1 MYEFLSFE
9 ESLERKK
16 IRGRVLNTLEFNKI
30 REAVTSK
37 ARTQYGREL
46 CADMAPCCDAD
57 YVASELSCARQAMD
71 HVMRF
76 GMIPLSGMRDLREAL
91 VYARADGTLTCG
103 QLLEVASF
111 LRASGEIRKS
121 LTKARS
127 AGSPFIDDTEPDI
140 CSYIDKLETCDK
152 LLEKIEASILGQ
164 DEVSDKASRELS
176 SIRRERKNIASGIR
190 SLLDRVISSHADMLQ
205 ESIVTL
211 REGRYCIPVK
221 ADFNGR
227 IEGIVHGASSS
238 GQTLF
243 IEPMSVVDAN
253 NKIAELTFA
262 EQAEIQRILK
272 SFTNEVVEIGGLIEN
287 NTAIASRLD
296 LIFAKGE
303 YGVENDSFCAELNTE
318 GRIRLK
324 GARHPLIP
332 RDSVVPV
339 DISIGEGYDALIVTG
354 PNTGGK
360 TVSLKTC
367 GLLVLMTMAGLP
379 VPAESGSEVCVFD
392 RVLADI
398 GDEQSIEESLSTF
411 SSHMS
416 NIVFI
421 LKNIRGKSLVLLD
434 ELGSGTDPAEGA
446 ALAISIIEELRKKN
460 CIVMSTTHYR
470 ELKGYAETTEGVMNA
485 SCEFDTETLAPTYK
499 LITGRPGSSNAFV
512 ISSKLGL
519 ARHILDNAKARMSID
534 ELQYEELLAR
544 AEVESKRA
552 QTLAEENNRLNVE
565 LKAEK
570 ARLEEENA
578 KLKQSKTK
586 ILNDM
591 RNEQKKLLQEQE
603 KELGEELRELRR
615 RSRDMDRAE
624 RERELDKLRRKIRAG
639 LDDLEAEDEEAV
651 DSVALSGEP
660 VKEVI
665 KGECYYVPSLGQTG
679 IAESE
684 LSKSGTVNILCGSMK
699 IAVRKNQLMMPTKV
713 QRDEFMRTRNG
724 KAASK
729 AKGRTAAKSG
739 AEDIS
744 KVKFNSASSTA
755 SEIMLIGMTTAEAE
769 SSLYR
774 YLEDCVLAGI
784 KEARIVHGK
793 GTGALRACVH
803 DILIKDD
810 RVDSFRAGAQ
820 GEGDAGVTIVKF
832 R

>member
-1 MYEFLSFE
+1 MYEFMSFD

-16 IRGRVLNTLEFNKI
+16 IRGRVLKTLEFNKI
-30 REAVTSK
+30 RDSVAAK
-37 ARTQYGREL
+37 ARTSYGREL
-46 CADMAPCCDAD
+46 CNDMVPCCDID
-57 YVASELSCARQAMD
+57 YVTSELSCARQAMD
-71 HVMRF
+71 HIMRF
-76 GMIPLSGMRDLREAL
+76 GMLPLGGLRDLREAIL
-91 VYARADGTLTCG
+91 YAKADGTLTCG

-111 LRASGEIRKS
+111 LRASGEVKKAID
-121 LTKARS
+121 KARS
-127 AGSPFIDDTEPDI
+127 AGSPLVDETEPDV
-140 CSYIDKLETCDK
+140 CAYVDKLETSDK
-152 LLEKIEASILGQ
+152 LLEKIDSSILGQ
-164 DEVSDKASRELS
+164 DEVSDRASNELA

-190 SLLDRVISSHADMLQ
+190 SLLDRVISNHADMLQ
-205 ESIVTL
+205 EGIVTL

-227 IEGIVHGASSS
+227 IEGIVHGASAS

-243 IEPMSVVDAN
+243 IEPMSVVEAN

-272 SFTNEVVEIGGLIEN
+272 SFTNEVVSISPLLQN
-287 NTAIASRLD
+287 NMEIASRLD
-296 LIFAKGE
+296 YIFAKAE
-303 YGVENDSFCAELNTE
+303 YGVENNSFCPSLNCD
-318 GRIRLK
+318 GRIDLK

-332 RDSVVPV
+332 KESVVPV
-339 DISIGEGYDALIVTG
+339 DIRIGDGYDALIVTG

-367 GLLVLMTMAGLP
+367 GLLVMMTMAGLP
-379 VPAESGSEVCVFD
+379 IPTESGSEVCVFD

-411 SSHMS
+411 SAHMS

-446 ALAISIIEELRKKN
+446 ALAISIIEELRRKN

-519 ARHILDNAKARMSID
+519 SKNILDNAKARMSTD
-534 ELQYEELLAR
+534 EIRYEELLA
-544 AEVESKRA
+544 K
-552 QTLAEENNRLNVE
+552 AEENSKKAEMLVQENDRLNIE

-591 RNEQKKLLQEQE
+591 RAEQKKLLQDQE
-603 KELGEELRELRR
+603 RELSDELRELRR
-615 RSRDMDRAE
+615 RSKDMDRAE
-624 RERELDKLRRKIRAG
+624 REKELDKIRRKLRAG
-639 LDDLEAEDEEAV
+639 INDLEADDDEAIE
-651 DSVALSGEP
+651 SVALSGEP

-665 KGECYYVPSLGQTG
+665 KGECYYVPSLDQIGV
-679 IAESE
+679 AESD
-684 LSKSGTVNILCGSMK
+684 LSKSGSVNIVCGSMK
-699 IAVRKNQLMMPTKV
+699 IAVKKNQLMMPTKA
-713 QRDEFMRTRNG
+713 QRDEFLRGRNKG
-724 KAASK
+724 SQ
-729 AKGRTAAKSG
+729 KGRLIRPKSSS
-739 AEDIS
+739 EDMG
-744 KVKFNSASSTA
+744 KVRFNAASSTR
-755 SEIMLIGMTTAEAE
+755 SEVMLIGMTTAEAE
-769 SSLYR
+769 SRLGK

-793 GTGALRACVH
+793 GTGALRSCVQ
-803 DILIKDD
+803 DMLIKDD
-810 RVDSFRAGAQ
+810 RVESFRAGEQ

>member
-1 MYEFLSFE
+1 MYEFISFE

-16 IRGRVLNTLEFNKI
+16 IRGRVLKTLEFNKI
-30 REAVTSK
+30 RDYVTDK
-37 ARTQYGREL
+37 ARTTYGREL
-46 CADMAPCCDAD
+46 CMDMAPCCDMD
-57 YVASELSCARQAMD
+57 YVTRELSCTRQAMD
-71 HVMRF
+71 HIMRF

-91 VYARADGTLTCG
+91 TYAKAEGTLTCG

-111 LRASGEIRKS
+111 LRTSEELRKVVS
-121 LTKARS
+121 KARS
-127 AGSPFIDDTEPDI
+127 AGSPFVDETEPDI
-140 CSYIDKLETCDK
+140 CAYIDGIETCTA
-152 LLEKIEASILGQ
+152 LLEKIDAAILGQ

-176 SIRRERKNIASGIR
+176 SIRRERKNVAGGIR
-190 SLLDRVISSHADMLQ
+190 SLLDRVISNHADMLQ

-253 NKIAELTFA
+253 NKIAELNFA

-272 SFTNEVVEIGGLIEN
+272 SFTNEVVSISALLEN
-287 NTAIASRLD
+287 NMRIASRLD
-296 LIFAKGE
+296 YIFAKAE
-303 YGVENDSFCAELNTE
+303 YGVENKSFCPVLNLD
-318 GRIRLK
+318 GRIDLK

-332 RDSVVPV
+332 SDSVVPV
-339 DISIGEGYDALIVTG
+339 DIRIGDEYDSLVVTG

-379 VPAESGSEVCVFD
+379 IPTDSGSEVCVFD

-411 SSHMS
+411 SAHMS

-460 CIVMSTTHYR
+460 CIVMATTHYR
-470 ELKGYAETTEGVMNA
+470 ELKGFAETTEGVMNA

-519 ARHILDNAKARMSID
+519 AKNILDNAKARMSTD
-534 ELQYEELLAR
+534 ELQYEALLAK
-544 AEVESKRA
+544 AEEEAKRA
-552 QTLAEENNRLNVE
+552 SSLAEENDRLNIE
-565 LKAEK
+565 LRNEK

-591 RNEQKKLLQEQE
+591 RAEQKRILEE
-603 KELGEELRELRR
+603 REAEVAEELRELRR
-615 RSRDMDRAE
+615 RSKAMDRAE
-624 RERELDKLRRKIRAG
+624 REKELDKIRRKLRAG
-639 LDDLEAEDEEAV
+639 ISDLEEDDDEAV
-651 DSVALSGEP
+651 ASVALSGEP
-660 VKEVI
+660 VKEVV

-679 IAESE
+679 IAESD
-684 LSKSGTVNILCGSMK
+684 LSKSGTVNIVCGSMK
-699 IAVRKNQLMMPTKV
+699 IAVKKSQLMMPTKA
-713 QRDEFMRTRNG
+713 QRDEFMRTKNG
-724 KAASK
+724 RAASK
-729 AKGRTAAKSG
+729 ARGVQNKNKS
-739 AEDIS
+739 EDMG
-744 KVKFNSASSTA
+744 KVRFSAASSTKA
-755 SEIMLIGMTTAEAE
+755 ELMLIGLTTAEAE
-769 SSLYR
+769 SKLYK

-784 KEARIVHGK
+784 REARIVHGK
-793 GTGALRACVH
+793 GTGALRACVQ

-810 RVDSFRAGAQ
+810 RVESFRAGAQ

>member
-1 MYEFLSFE
+1 MYEFMSFD

-16 IRGRVLNTLEFNKI
+16 IRGRVLKTLEFNKI
-30 REAVTSK
+30 RDSVAAK
-37 ARTQYGREL
+37 ARTSYGREL
-46 CADMAPCCDAD
+46 CNDMVPCCDID
-57 YVASELSCARQAMD
+57 YVTSELSCARQAMD
-71 HVMRF
+71 HIMRF
-76 GMIPLSGMRDLREAL
+76 GMLPLGGLRDLREAIL
-91 VYARADGTLTCG
+91 YAKADGTLTCG

-111 LRASGEIRKS
+111 LRASGEVKKAID
-121 LTKARS
+121 KARS
-127 AGSPFIDDTEPDI
+127 AGSPLVDETEPDV
-140 CSYIDKLETCDK
+140 CAYVDKLETSDK
-152 LLEKIEASILGQ
+152 LLEKIDSSILGQ
-164 DEVSDKASRELS
+164 DEVSDRASRELA

-190 SLLDRVISSHADMLQ
+190 SLLDRVISNHADMLQ
-205 ESIVTL
+205 EGIVTL

-227 IEGIVHGASSS
+227 IEGIVHGASAS

-243 IEPMSVVDAN
+243 IEPMSVVEAN

-272 SFTNEVVEIGGLIEN
+272 SFTNEVVSISPLLQN
-287 NTAIASRLD
+287 NMEIASRLD
-296 LIFAKGE
+296 YIFAKAE
-303 YGVENDSFCAELNTE
+303 YGVENNSFCPSLNCD
-318 GRIRLK
+318 GRIDLK

-332 RDSVVPV
+332 KESVVPV
-339 DISIGEGYDALIVTG
+339 DIRIGDGYDALIVTG

-367 GLLVLMTMAGLP
+367 GLLVMMTMAGLP
-379 VPAESGSEVCVFD
+379 IPTESGSEVCVFD

-411 SSHMS
+411 SAHMS

-446 ALAISIIEELRKKN
+446 ALAISIIEELRRKN

-519 ARHILDNAKARMSID
+519 SKNILDNAKARMSTD
-534 ELQYEELLAR
+534 EIRYEELLA
-544 AEVESKRA
+544 K
-552 QTLAEENNRLNVE
+552 AEENSKKAEMLVQENDRLNIE

-591 RNEQKKLLQEQE
+591 RAEQKKLLQDQE
-603 KELGEELRELRR
+603 RELSDELRELRR
-615 RSRDMDRAE
+615 RSKDMDRAE
-624 RERELDKLRRKIRAG
+624 REKEFDKIRRKLRAG
-639 LDDLEAEDEEAV
+639 INDLEADDEAIE
-651 DSVALSGEP
+651 SVALSGEP

-665 KGECYYVPSLGQTG
+665 KGECYYVPSLDQIGV
-679 IAESE
+679 AESD
-684 LSKSGTVNILCGSMK
+684 LSKSGSVNIVCGSMK
-699 IAVRKNQLMMPTKV
+699 IAVKKNQLMMPTKA
-713 QRDEFMRTRNG
+713 QRDEFLRGRNKG
-724 KAASK
+724 SQ
-729 AKGRTAAKSG
+729 KGRLIRPKSSS
-739 AEDIS
+739 EDMG
-744 KVKFNSASSTA
+744 KVRFNAASSTR
-755 SEIMLIGMTTAEAE
+755 SEVMLIGMTTAEAE
-769 SSLYR
+769 SRLGK

-793 GTGALRACVH
+793 GTGALRSCVQ
-803 DILIKDD
+803 DMLIKDD
-810 RVDSFRAGAQ
+810 RVESFRAGEQ

>member
-1 MYEFLSFE
+1 
-9 ESLERKK
+9 
-16 IRGRVLNTLEFNKI
+16 
-30 REAVTSK
+30 
-37 ARTQYGREL
+37 
-46 CADMAPCCDAD
+46 
-57 YVASELSCARQAMD
+57 
-71 HVMRF
+71 
-76 GMIPLSGMRDLREAL
+76 
-91 VYARADGTLTCG
+91 
-103 QLLEVASF
+103 
-111 LRASGEIRKS
+111 
-121 LTKARS
+121 
-127 AGSPFIDDTEPDI
+127 
-140 CSYIDKLETCDK
+140 
-152 LLEKIEASILGQ
+152 LEKIDSSILGQ
-164 DEVSDKASRELS
+164 DEVSDRASKELA

-190 SLLDRVISSHADMLQ
+190 SLLDRVISNHADMLQ
-205 ESIVTL
+205 EGIVTL

-227 IEGIVHGASSS
+227 IEGIVHGASAS

-243 IEPMSVVDAN
+243 IEPMSVVEAN

-272 SFTNEVVEIGGLIEN
+272 SFTNEVVSISPLLQN
-287 NTAIASRLD
+287 NMEIASRLD
-296 LIFAKGE
+296 YIFAKAE
-303 YGVENDSFCAELNTE
+303 YGVENNSFCPSLNCD
-318 GRIRLK
+318 GRIDLK

-332 RDSVVPV
+332 KESVVPV
-339 DISIGEGYDALIVTG
+339 DIRIGDGYDALVVTG

-367 GLLVLMTMAGLP
+367 GLLVMMTMAGLP
-379 VPAESGSEVCVFD
+379 IPTESGSEVCVFD

-411 SSHMS
+411 SAHMS

-446 ALAISIIEELRKKN
+446 ALAISIIEELRRKN

-519 ARHILDNAKARMSID
+519 SKNILDNAKARMSTD
-534 ELQYEELLAR
+534 EIRYEELLA
-544 AEVESKRA
+544 K
-552 QTLAEENNRLNVE
+552 AEENSKKAEMLVQENDRLNIE

-591 RNEQKKLLQEQE
+591 RAEQKKLLQDQE
-603 KELGEELRELRR
+603 RELSDELRELRR
-615 RSRDMDRAE
+615 RSKDMDRAE
-624 RERELDKLRRKIRAG
+624 REKELDKIRRKLRAG
-639 LDDLEAEDEEAV
+639 INDLEADDDEAIE
-651 DSVALSGEP
+651 SVALSGEP

-665 KGECYYVPSLGQTG
+665 KGECYYVPSLDQIGV
-679 IAESE
+679 AESD
-684 LSKSGTVNILCGSMK
+684 LSKSGSVNIVCGSMK
-699 IAVRKNQLMMPTKV
+699 IAVKKNQLMMPTKA
-713 QRDEFMRTRNG
+713 QRDEFLRGRNKG
-724 KAASK
+724 SQ
-729 AKGRTAAKSG
+729 KGRLIRPKISS
-739 AEDIS
+739 EDMG
-744 KVKFNSASSTA
+744 KVRFNAASSTR
-755 SEIMLIGMTTAEAE
+755 SEVMLIGMTTAEAE
-769 SSLYR
+769 SRLGK

-793 GTGALRACVH
+793 GTGALRSCVQ
-803 DILIKDD
+803 DMLIKDD
-810 RVDSFRAGAQ
+810 RVESFRAGEQ

>member
-9 ESLERKK
+9 ESLEKKK

-30 REAVTSK
+30 RDSVAAK
-37 ARTQYGREL
+37 ARTPYGREL
-46 CADMAPCCDAD
+46 CEDMAPCCDVD
-57 YVASELSCARQAMD
+57 YVTRELSYTRQAMD
-71 HVMRF
+71 HILRF
-76 GMIPLSGMRDLREAL
+76 GMLPLGGFRDLRQNL
-91 VYARADGTLTCG
+91 IYAKADGTLTCG

-111 LRASGEIRKS
+111 LRASGELKKS
-121 LTKARS
+121 VSKARS
-127 AGSPFIDDTEPDI
+127 AGSPMVDETEPDI
-140 CSYIDKLETCDK
+140 CSAVDELETADS
-152 LLEKIEASILGQ
+152 LLEKIDTSILGQ

-176 SIRRERKNIASGIR
+176 SIRRERKNIAGGIR
-190 SLLDRVISSHADMLQ
+190 SLLDRVIQNHGDMLQ
-205 ESIVTL
+205 DSIVTL

-243 IEPMSVVDAN
+243 IEPMSVVEAN
-253 NKIAELTFA
+253 NKIAELNFA

-272 SFTNEVVEIGGLIEN
+272 NFTNEVVSISGLLEN
-287 NTAIASRLD
+287 NMAIASRLD
-296 LIFAKGE
+296 YMFAKGE
-303 YGVENDSFCAELNTE
+303 YGVENNSFCPDLNLD
-318 GRIRLK
+318 GRINLR
-324 GARHPLIP
+324 GARHPLISK
-332 RDSVVPV
+332 DSVVPV
-339 DISIGEGYDALIVTG
+339 DISIGKDYDSLIVTG

-379 VPAESGSEVCVFD
+379 IPTESGSEVCVFD

-411 SSHMS
+411 SAHMS

-421 LKNIRGKSLVLLD
+421 LKYIKGRSLVLLD

-460 CIVMSTTHYR
+460 CIVMATTHYR
-470 ELKGYAETTEGVMNA
+470 ELKGYAETTQGVMNA

-519 ARHILDNAKARMSID
+519 SKNILDAARSRMSSDELNYEALLAKA
-534 ELQYEELLAR
+534 EE
-544 AEVESKRA
+544 ETKKA
-552 QTLAEENNRLNVE
+552 QVLAEENERLNID

-570 ARLEEENA
+570 ARLEEENK

-591 RNEQKKLLQEQE
+591 RAEQKKLLKDQEEQ
-603 KELGEELRELRR
+603 LTEELRELRR
-615 RSRDMDRAE
+615 KSRDMDSRK
-624 RERELDKLRRKIRAG
+624 REQELDKIRRKLRAG
-639 LDDLEAEDEEAV
+639 IEDLTEENDEAV
-651 DSVALSGEP
+651 ENVALSGEP
-660 VKEVI
+660 VKEVV
-665 KGECYYVPSLGQTG
+665 KGECYYVPSLGQIG
-679 IAESE
+679 VAESG
-684 LSKSGTVNILCGSMK
+684 LSKSGSVNILCGSMK
-699 IAVRKNQLMMPTKV
+699 IAVKKSQLMMPTKA
-713 QRDEFMRTRNG
+713 QLDEFARSRNG
-724 KAASK
+724 KIS
-729 AKGRTAAKSG
+729 AKSSG
-739 AEDIS
+739 KMLKSKGEDVG
-744 KVKFNSASSTA
+744 KVRFNAASSTR
-755 SEIMLIGMTTAEAE
+755 SELMLIGMTTAEAE
-769 SSLYR
+769 SSLYK

-793 GTGALRACVH
+793 GTGALRSCVQ

-810 RVDSFRAGAQ
+810 RVESYRAGAQ
-820 GEGDAGVTIVKF
+820 GEGDAGVTIIKL

>member
-1 MYEFLSFE
+1 MYEFMSFD

-16 IRGRVLNTLEFNKI
+16 IRGRVLKTLEFNKI
-30 REAVTSK
+30 RDSVAAK
-37 ARTQYGREL
+37 ARTSYGREL
-46 CADMAPCCDAD
+46 CNDMVPCCDID
-57 YVASELSCARQAMD
+57 YVTSELSCARQAMD
-71 HVMRF
+71 HIMRF
-76 GMIPLSGMRDLREAL
+76 GMLPLGGLRDLREAIL
-91 VYARADGTLTCG
+91 YAKADGTLTCG

-111 LRASGEIRKS
+111 LRASGEVKKAID
-121 LTKARS
+121 KART
-127 AGSPFIDDTEPDI
+127 AGSPLVDETEPDV
-140 CSYIDKLETCDK
+140 CAYVDKLETSDK
-152 LLEKIEASILGQ
+152 LLEKIDSSILGQ
-164 DEVSDKASRELS
+164 DEVSDRASKELA

-190 SLLDRVISSHADMLQ
+190 SLLDRVISNHADMLQ
-205 ESIVTL
+205 EGIVTL

-227 IEGIVHGASSS
+227 IEGIVHGASAS

-243 IEPMSVVDAN
+243 IEPMSVVEAN

-272 SFTNEVVEIGGLIEN
+272 SFTNEVVSISSLLQN
-287 NTAIASRLD
+287 NMEIASRLD
-296 LIFAKGE
+296 YIFAKAE
-303 YGVENDSFCAELNTE
+303 YGVENNSFCPSLNCD
-318 GRIRLK
+318 GRINLK

-332 RDSVVPV
+332 KESVVPV
-339 DISIGEGYDALIVTG
+339 DIRIGDGYDALIVTG

-367 GLLVLMTMAGLP
+367 GLLVMMTMAGLP
-379 VPAESGSEVCVFD
+379 IPTESGSEVCVFD

-411 SSHMS
+411 SAHMS

-446 ALAISIIEELRKKN
+446 ALAISIIEELRRKN

-519 ARHILDNAKARMSID
+519 SKNILDNAKARMSTD
-534 ELQYEELLAR
+534 EIRYEELLA
-544 AEVESKRA
+544 K
-552 QTLAEENNRLNVE
+552 AEENSKKAEMLVQENDRLNIE

-591 RNEQKKLLQEQE
+591 RAEQKKLLQDQE
-603 KELGEELRELRR
+603 RELSDELRELRR
-615 RSRDMDRAE
+615 RSKDMDRAE
-624 RERELDKLRRKIRAG
+624 REKELDKIRRKLRAG
-639 LDDLEAEDEEAV
+639 INDLETDDDEAIE
-651 DSVALSGEP
+651 SVALSGEP

-665 KGECYYVPSLGQTG
+665 KGECYYVPSLDQIGV
-679 IAESE
+679 AESD
-684 LSKSGTVNILCGSMK
+684 LSKSGSVNIVCGSMK
-699 IAVRKNQLMMPTKV
+699 IAVKKNQLMMPTKA
-713 QRDEFMRTRNG
+713 QRDEFLRGRNKG
-724 KAASK
+724 SQ
-729 AKGRTAAKSG
+729 KGRLIRPKSSS
-739 AEDIS
+739 EDMG
-744 KVKFNSASSTA
+744 KVRFNAASSTR
-755 SEIMLIGMTTAEAE
+755 SEVMLIGMTTAEAE
-769 SSLYR
+769 SRLGK

-793 GTGALRACVH
+793 GTGALRSCVQ
-803 DILIKDD
+803 DMLIKDD
-810 RVDSFRAGAQ
+810 RVESFRAGEQ

>member
-1 MYEFLSFE
+1 MYEYMSFE
-9 ESLERKK
+9 DSLERKK

-30 REAVTSK
+30 RETVTSK
-37 ARTQYGREL
+37 ARTAYGREL
-46 CADMAPCCDAD
+46 VENMAPCCDLE
-57 YVASELSCARQAMD
+57 YVTQELSCTRQAMD
-71 HVMRF
+71 HIMRF
-76 GMIPLSGMRDLREAL
+76 GMLPLSGMRDLRESL
-91 VYARADGTLTCG
+91 LYAKADGTLTCG

-111 LRASGEIRKS
+111 LRASDEIRKAV
-121 LTKARS
+121 TKARS
-127 AGSPFIDDTEPDI
+127 AGSPLVDETEPDI
-140 CSYIDKLETCDK
+140 CGFVDSLEVCPS
-152 LLEKIEASILGQ
+152 LLEKIEMSILGQ
-164 DEVSDKASRELS
+164 DEVSDRASKELS
-176 SIRRERKNIASGIR
+176 SIRRERKNVAGGIR
-190 SLLDRVISSHADMLQ
+190 SLLDRVISNHADMLQ

-243 IEPMSVVDAN
+243 IEPMSVVEAN
-253 NKIAELTFA
+253 NKIAELNFA

-272 SFTNEVVEIGGLIEN
+272 NFTNEVVSERHLFEN
-287 NTAIASRLD
+287 NIEIASRLD
-296 LIFAKGE
+296 YIFAKAE
-303 YGVENDSFCAELNTE
+303 YGVENDSFCPVLNTE
-318 GRIRLK
+318 GRIALK

-332 RDSVVPV
+332 RESVVPV
-339 DISIGEGYDALIVTG
+339 DINIGDKYDSLIVTG

-367 GLLVLMTMAGLP
+367 GLLVLMTMSGLP
-379 VPAESGSEVCVFD
+379 IPAESGSEVCVFD

-411 SSHMS
+411 SAHMS

-446 ALAISIIEELRKKN
+446 ALAISIIEELRKKG
-460 CIVMSTTHYR
+460 CIVMATTHYR
-470 ELKGYAETTEGVMNA
+470 ELKGYAEITEGVMNA

-519 ARHILDNAKARMSID
+519 AKHILENAKTRMSSD
-534 ELQYEELLAR
+534 ELNYEALLAK
-544 AEVESKRA
+544 AEEESKRA
-552 QTLAEENNRLNVE
+552 EDLARENDRLNVE

-570 ARLEEENA
+570 ARLEEENN

-591 RNEQKKLLQEQE
+591 RAEQKKLLEEQE
-603 KELGEELRELRR
+603 KELSDELRALRKG
-615 RSRDMDRAE
+615 SKDMDRAE
-624 RERELDKLRRKIRAG
+624 REKELDKIRRKLRAG
-639 LDDLEAEDEEAV
+639 INDLEDDDEAV
-651 DSVALSGEP
+651 ESVALSGEP

-679 IAESE
+679 IAESD
-684 LSKSGTVNILCGSMK
+684 LSKSGSVNILCGSMK
-699 IAVRKNQLMMPTKV
+699 IAVKKNQLMMPTKA

-724 KAASK
+724 RAASK
-729 AKGRTAAKSG
+729 AKGRTVKSSG
-739 AEDIS
+739 EDLS
-744 KVKFNSASSTA
+744 KVKFNSASSTM
-755 SEIMLIGMTTAEAE
+755 SELMLIGMTTAEAE
-769 SSLYR
+769 SSLSR

-784 KEARIVHGK
+784 KDARIVHGK
-793 GTGALRACVH
+793 GTGALRACVQ
-803 DILIKDD
+803 DMLIKDD
-810 RVDSFRAGAQ
+810 RVESFRAGAQ

>member
-1 MYEFLSFE
+1 MYEYISFE

-16 IRGRVLNTLEFNKI
+16 IRGRVLKTPEFNKI
-30 REAVTSK
+30 RDNVTAK
-37 ARTQYGREL
+37 ARTSYGREL
-46 CADMAPCCDAD
+46 CMDMAPCCDMD
-57 YVASELSCARQAMD
+57 YVKSELSCARQAMD
-71 HVMRF
+71 HIMRF
-76 GMIPLSGMRDLREAL
+76 GMLPLGGMRDLKESL
-91 VYARADGTLTCG
+91 VYAKADGTLTCG

-111 LRASGEIRKS
+111 LRASEEVKKAI
-121 LTKARS
+121 TKARS
-127 AGSPFIDDTEPDI
+127 AGSPFVDETEPDV
-140 CSYIDKLETCDK
+140 CALVDKVGTCQS
-152 LLEKIEASILGQ
+152 LLEKIESSILGQ
-164 DEVSDKASRELS
+164 DEVSDKASKELS

-190 SLLDRVISSHADMLQ
+190 SLLDRVISNHADMLQ

-243 IEPMSVVDAN
+243 IEPMSVVEAN
-253 NKIAELTFA
+253 NKIAELNFA

-272 SFTNEVVEIGGLIEN
+272 VFTNEVVSISALLEN
-287 NTAIASRLD
+287 NMGLVSRLD
-296 LIFAKGE
+296 YIFARGE
-303 YGVENDSFCAELNTE
+303 YGVENNCFCPDLNLD
-318 GRIRLK
+318 GRIDLK

-339 DISIGEGYDALIVTG
+339 DIKVGDSYDALIVTG

-367 GLLVLMTMAGLP
+367 GLLVMMTMAGIP
-379 VPAESGSEVCVFD
+379 IPTESGSEVCIFD

-421 LKNIRGKSLVLLD
+421 LKNIKGRSLVLLD

-519 ARHILDNAKARMSID
+519 AKHILENAKSRMSSD
-534 ELQYEELLAR
+534 ELNYEALIAK
-544 AEVESKRA
+544 AEAETKRA
-552 QTLAEENNRLNVE
+552 TALASENDRLNIE

-591 RNEQKKLLQEQE
+591 RAEQKRLLQEHE
-603 KELGEELRELRR
+603 EELSEELRDLRR
-615 RSRDMDRAE
+615 RSKDMDRAE
-624 RERELDKLRRKIRAG
+624 REKELDKIRRKLRAG
-639 LDDLEAEDEEAV
+639 ISDLSSEDDEAAE
-651 DSVALSGEP
+651 SVALSGEP

-679 IAESE
+679 IAESD
-684 LSKSGTVNILCGSMK
+684 LSKSGSVNILCGSMK
-699 IAVRKNQLMMPTKV
+699 IAVKKSQLMMPTKA
-713 QRDEFMRTRNG
+713 QKDEFM
-724 KAASK
+724 
-729 AKGRTAAKSG
+729 KGRTRTVQKANAFRTKSSS
-739 AEDIS
+739 EDMG
-744 KVKFNSASSTA
+744 KVKFNAASSTKA
-755 SEIMLIGMTTAEAE
+755 ELMLIGMTTAEAE
-769 SSLYR
+769 SALGKYM
-774 YLEDCVLAGI
+774 EDCVLAGI
-784 KEARIVHGK
+784 REARIVHGK
-793 GTGALRACVH
+793 GTGALRACVQ
-803 DILIKDD
+803 DMLIKDD
-810 RVDSFRAGAQ
+810 RVESFRAGAQ

>member
-1 MYEFLSFE
+1 MYEFMSFE
-9 ESLERKK
+9 DSLERKK

-30 REAVTSK
+30 REAVTAK

-46 CADMAPCCDAD
+46 CADMAPCCDVD
-57 YVASELSCARQAMD
+57 YVTSELSCARQAMD
-71 HVMRF
+71 HILRF
-76 GMIPLSGMRDLREAL
+76 GMLPLGGMRDLREPL

-111 LRASGEIRKS
+111 LRASGEIRKA

-127 AGSPFIDDTEPDI
+127 AGSPVVDETEPDI

-152 LLEKIEASILGQ
+152 LLEKIESSILGQ
-164 DEVSDKASRELS
+164 DEVSDKASKELS

-190 SLLDRVISSHADMLQ
+190 SLLDRVISNHADMLQ

-272 SFTNEVVEIGGLIEN
+272 NFTNEVVSIGALLEN
-287 NTAIASRLD
+287 NMAIASRLD
-296 LIFAKGE
+296 YIFAKGE
-303 YGVENDSFCAELNTE
+303 YGVENNSFCPVLNTE
-318 GRIRLK
+318 GRIALK

-332 RDSVVPV
+332 KDSVVPV
-339 DISIGEGYDALIVTG
+339 DISVGEGYDALIVTG

-512 ISSKLGL
+512 ISRKLGL
-519 ARHILDNAKARMSID
+519 AKHILDNARTRMSSD
-534 ELQYEELLAR
+534 ELRYEELLAK
-544 AEVESKRA
+544 AEEESKRA
-552 QTLAEENNRLNVE
+552 QTLAEENDRLNVE
-565 LKAEK
+565 LRAEK

-591 RNEQKKLLQEQE
+591 RSEQKRLLQEQE
-603 KELGEELRELRR
+603 KELSDELRELRK
-615 RSRDMDRAE
+615 RSKDMDRAE
-624 RERELDKLRRKIRAG
+624 REKELDKIRRKLRAG
-639 LDDLEAEDEEAV
+639 INDLEEEDDEAV
-651 DSVALSGEP
+651 GSVALSGEP
-660 VKEVI
+660 VKQVI
-665 KGECYYVPSLGQTG
+665 KGECYYVPSLDQTG
-679 IAESE
+679 IAESD
-684 LSKSGTVNILCGSMK
+684 LSKSGTVNIICGNMK
-699 IAVRKNQLMMPTKV
+699 IAVKKSQLMMPTKA
-713 QRDEFMRTRNG
+713 QRDEFLRTKNG

-729 AKGRTAAKSG
+729 AKGRQVTGS
-739 AEDIS
+739 AEDLS
-744 KVKFNSASSTA
+744 KVRFNSASTTT

-769 SSLYR
+769 SRLAR

-793 GTGALRACVH
+793 GTGALRACVQ
-803 DILIKDD
+803 DMLIKDD
-810 RVDSFRAGAQ
+810 RVDSFRAGEQ

>member
-30 REAVTSK
+30 RDSVTAK
-37 ARTQYGREL
+37 ARTSYGREL
-46 CADMAPCCDAD
+46 CADMAPCCDIE
-57 YVASELSCARQAMD
+57 YVTKELSCTKQAME
-71 HVMRF
+71 HILRF
-76 GMIPLSGMRDLREAL
+76 GMIPLGGMRDLREAL
-91 VYARADGTLTCG
+91 TYAKAGGTLTCG

-111 LRASGEIRKS
+111 LRTSVEIKKS
-121 LTKARS
+121 ISKART
-127 AGSPFIDDTEPDI
+127 AGSPFVDETEPDI
-140 CSYIDKLETCDK
+140 CSYIDGMETCDS
-152 LLEKIEASILGQ
+152 LLEKIDSSILGQ
-164 DEVSDKASRELS
+164 DEVSDRASRDLA

-190 SLLDRVISSHADMLQ
+190 SLLDRVIQNHADMLQ

-243 IEPMSVVDAN
+243 IEPMSVVEAN
-253 NKIAELTFA
+253 NKIAELNFA

-272 SFTNEVVEIGGLIEN
+272 KFSDEVVSIGSIIDN
-287 NTAIASRLD
+287 NMAVASRLD
-296 LIFAKGE
+296 YVFAKGE
-303 YGVENDSFCAELNTE
+303 YGVEINAFCPDLNTE
-318 GRIRLK
+318 GRVSLK

-332 RDSVVPV
+332 KDTVVPV
-339 DISIGEGYDALIVTG
+339 DIKVGDAYDALIVTG

-379 VPAESGSEVCVFD
+379 IPTESGSEVCVFD

-434 ELGSGTDPAEGA
+434 ELGSGTDPTEGA

-485 SCEFDTETLAPTYK
+485 SCEFDTETLAPTYR

-519 ARHILDNAKARMSID
+519 AKNILDNAKARMSTD
-534 ELQYEELLAR
+534 ELLYEELLA
-544 AEVESKRA
+544 K
-552 QTLAEENNRLNVE
+552 AEEDSKKAQNLAAENERLNRE
-565 LKAEK
+565 LKAQMAK
-570 ARLEEENA
+570 LEEENA

-586 ILNDM
+586 ILNDL
-591 RNEQKKLLQEQE
+591 RVEQKKLLQEKEQE
-603 KELGEELRELRR
+603 LTEELRELRK
-615 RSRDMDRAE
+615 RSRDMDKHA
-624 RERELDKLRRKIRAG
+624 REQELDKIRRKLRAG
-639 LDDLEAEDEEAV
+639 IDDLTEDDDDAV
-651 DSVALSGEP
+651 ESVALSGEP
-660 VKEVI
+660 VKVVV

-679 IAESE
+679 IAESD
-684 LSKSGTVNILCGSMK
+684 LSKSGSVNIVCGSMK
-699 IAVRKNQLMMPTKV
+699 IAVKKNQLMMPTKA
-713 QRDEFMRTRNG
+713 QRDEFMRTKNG
-724 KAASK
+724 KVAGKARIISNKNAGDISK
-729 AKGRTAAKSG
+729 AKFSA
-739 AEDIS
+739 
-744 KVKFNSASSTA
+744 ASSTKA
-755 SEIMLIGMTTAEAE
+755 EIMLIGMTTAEAE
-769 SSLYR
+769 SALYK
-774 YLEDCVLAGI
+774 YLEDCSLAGI

-793 GTGALRACVH
+793 GTGALRSCVQ

-810 RVDSFRAGAQ
+810 RVESYRAGAQ
-820 GEGDAGVTIVKF
+820 GEGDAGVTIIKL

>member
-1 MYEFLSFE
+1 MYEYISFE

-16 IRGRVLNTLEFNKI
+16 IRGRVLKTLEFNKI
-30 REAVTSK
+30 RDNVTAK
-37 ARTQYGREL
+37 ARTSYGREL
-46 CADMAPCCDAD
+46 CMDMAPCCDMD
-57 YVASELSCARQAMD
+57 YVKSELSCARQAMD
-71 HVMRF
+71 HIMRF
-76 GMIPLSGMRDLREAL
+76 GMLPLGGMRDLKESL
-91 VYARADGTLTCG
+91 VYAKADGTLTCG

-111 LRASGEIRKS
+111 LRASEEVKKAI
-121 LTKARS
+121 TKARS
-127 AGSPFIDDTEPDI
+127 AGSPFVDETEPDV
-140 CSYIDKLETCDK
+140 CALVDKVETCQS
-152 LLEKIEASILGQ
+152 LLEKIESSILGQ
-164 DEVSDKASRELS
+164 DEVSDKASKELS

-190 SLLDRVISSHADMLQ
+190 TLLDRVISNHADMLQ

-243 IEPMSVVDAN
+243 IEPMSVVEAN
-253 NKIAELTFA
+253 NKIAELNFA

-272 SFTNEVVEIGGLIEN
+272 VFTNEVVSISALLEN
-287 NTAIASRLD
+287 NMGLVSRLD
-296 LIFAKGE
+296 YIFARGE
-303 YGVENDSFCAELNTE
+303 YGVENNCFCPDLNLD
-318 GRIRLK
+318 GRIDLK

-332 RDSVVPV
+332 KESVVPV
-339 DISIGEGYDALIVTG
+339 DIKVGDSYDALIVTG

-367 GLLVLMTMAGLP
+367 GLLVMMTMAGIP
-379 VPAESGSEVCVFD
+379 IPTESGSEVCVFD

-421 LKNIRGKSLVLLD
+421 LKNIKGRSLVLLD

-519 ARHILDNAKARMSID
+519 ARHILENAKSRMSSD
-534 ELQYEELLAR
+534 ELNYEALIAK
-544 AEVESKRA
+544 AEAETKRA
-552 QTLAEENNRLNVE
+552 TALASENDRLNIE

-591 RNEQKKLLQEQE
+591 RAEQKRLLQEHE
-603 KELGEELRELRR
+603 EELSEELRELRR
-615 RSRDMDRAE
+615 RSKDMDRAE
-624 RERELDKLRRKIRAG
+624 REKELDKIRRKLRAG
-639 LDDLEAEDEEAV
+639 ISDLSSEDDEAAE
-651 DSVALSGEP
+651 SVALSGEP

-679 IAESE
+679 IAESD
-684 LSKSGTVNILCGSMK
+684 LSKSGSVNILCGSMK
-699 IAVRKNQLMMPTKV
+699 IAVKKNQLMMPTKA
-713 QRDEFMRTRNG
+713 QKDEFMKGRTRNVQ
-724 KAASK
+724 KANAF
-729 AKGRTAAKSG
+729 RTKSG
-739 AEDIS
+739 SEDMG
-744 KVKFNSASSTA
+744 KVKFNAASSTKA
-755 SEIMLIGMTTAEAE
+755 ELMLIGMTTAEAE
-769 SSLYR
+769 SALGKYM
-774 YLEDCVLAGI
+774 EDCVLAGI
-784 KEARIVHGK
+784 REARIVHGK
-793 GTGALRACVH
+793 GTGALRACVQ
-803 DILIKDD
+803 DMLIKDD
-810 RVDSFRAGAQ
+810 RVESFRAGAQ

>member
-1 MYEFLSFE
+1 MYEFMSFD

-16 IRGRVLNTLEFNKI
+16 IRGRVLKTLEFNKI
-30 REAVTSK
+30 RDSVAAK
-37 ARTQYGREL
+37 ARTSYGREL
-46 CADMAPCCDAD
+46 CNDMVPCCDID
-57 YVASELSCARQAMD
+57 YVTSELSCARQAMD
-71 HVMRF
+71 HIMRF
-76 GMIPLSGMRDLREAL
+76 GMLPLGGLRDLREAIL
-91 VYARADGTLTCG
+91 YAKADGTLTCG

-111 LRASGEIRKS
+111 LRASGEVKKAID
-121 LTKARS
+121 KARS
-127 AGSPFIDDTEPDI
+127 AGSPLVDETEPDV
-140 CSYIDKLETCDK
+140 CAYVDKLETSDK
-152 LLEKIEASILGQ
+152 LLEKIDSSILGQ
-164 DEVSDKASRELS
+164 DEVSDRASKELA

-190 SLLDRVISSHADMLQ
+190 SLLDRVISNHADMLQ
-205 ESIVTL
+205 EGIVTL

-227 IEGIVHGASSS
+227 IEGIVHGASAS

-243 IEPMSVVDAN
+243 IEPMSVVEAN

-272 SFTNEVVEIGGLIEN
+272 SFTNEVVSISPLLQN
-287 NTAIASRLD
+287 NMEIASRLD
-296 LIFAKGE
+296 YIFAKAE
-303 YGVENDSFCAELNTE
+303 YGVENNSFCPSLNCD
-318 GRIRLK
+318 GRIDLK

-332 RDSVVPV
+332 KESVVPV
-339 DISIGEGYDALIVTG
+339 DIRIGDGYDALVVTG

-367 GLLVLMTMAGLP
+367 GLLVMMTMAGLP
-379 VPAESGSEVCVFD
+379 IPTESGSEVCVFD

-411 SSHMS
+411 SAHMS

-446 ALAISIIEELRKKN
+446 ALAISIIEELRRKN

-519 ARHILDNAKARMSID
+519 SKNILDNAKARMSTD
-534 ELQYEELLAR
+534 EIRYEELLA
-544 AEVESKRA
+544 K
-552 QTLAEENNRLNVE
+552 AEENSKKAEMLVQENDRLNIE

-591 RNEQKKLLQEQE
+591 RAEQKKLLQDQE
-603 KELGEELRELRR
+603 RELSDELRELRR
-615 RSRDMDRAE
+615 RSKDMDRAE
-624 RERELDKLRRKIRAG
+624 REKELDKIRRKLRAG
-639 LDDLEAEDEEAV
+639 INDLEADDDEAIE
-651 DSVALSGEP
+651 SVALSGEP

-665 KGECYYVPSLGQTG
+665 KGECYYVPSLDQIGV
-679 IAESE
+679 AESD
-684 LSKSGTVNILCGSMK
+684 LSKSGSVNIVCGSMK
-699 IAVRKNQLMMPTKV
+699 IAVKKNQLMMPTKA
-713 QRDEFMRTRNG
+713 QRDEFLRGRNKG
-724 KAASK
+724 SQ
-729 AKGRTAAKSG
+729 KGRLIRPKISS
-739 AEDIS
+739 EDMG
-744 KVKFNSASSTA
+744 KVRFNAASSTR
-755 SEIMLIGMTTAEAE
+755 SEVMLIGMTTAEAE
-769 SSLYR
+769 SRLGK

-793 GTGALRACVH
+793 GTGALRSCVQ
-803 DILIKDD
+803 DMLIKDD
-810 RVDSFRAGAQ
+810 RVESFRAGEQ

>member
-1 MYEFLSFE
+1 MYEFMSFE
-9 ESLERKK
+9 DSLERKK

-30 REAVTSK
+30 REAVTAK

-46 CADMAPCCDAD
+46 CADMAPCCDVD
-57 YVASELSCARQAMD
+57 YVTSELSCARQAMD
-71 HVMRF
+71 HILRF
-76 GMIPLSGMRDLREAL
+76 GMLPLGGMRDLREPL

-103 QLLEVASF
+103 RLLEVASF
-111 LRASGEIRKS
+111 LRASGEIRKA

-127 AGSPFIDDTEPDI
+127 AGSPVVDETEPDI

-152 LLEKIEASILGQ
+152 LLEKIESSILGQ
-164 DEVSDKASRELS
+164 DEVSDKASKELS

-190 SLLDRVISSHADMLQ
+190 SLLDRVISNHADMLQ

-272 SFTNEVVEIGGLIEN
+272 SFTNEVVSIGALLEN
-287 NTAIASRLD
+287 NMAIASRLD
-296 LIFAKGE
+296 YIFAKGE
-303 YGVENDSFCAELNTE
+303 YGVENNSFCPVLNTE
-318 GRIRLK
+318 GRIALK

-332 RDSVVPV
+332 KDSVVPV
-339 DISIGEGYDALIVTG
+339 DISVGEGYDALIVTG

-512 ISSKLGL
+512 ISRKLGL
-519 ARHILDNAKARMSID
+519 AKHILDNARTRMSSD
-534 ELQYEELLAR
+534 ELRYEELLAK
-544 AEVESKRA
+544 AEEESKRA
-552 QTLAEENNRLNVE
+552 QTLAEENDRLNVE
-565 LKAEK
+565 LRAEK

-591 RNEQKKLLQEQE
+591 RSEQKRLLQEQE
-603 KELGEELRELRR
+603 KELSDELRELRK
-615 RSRDMDRAE
+615 RSKDMDRAE
-624 RERELDKLRRKIRAG
+624 REKELDKIRRKLRAG
-639 LDDLEAEDEEAV
+639 INDLEEEDDEAV
-651 DSVALSGEP
+651 GSVALSGEP
-660 VKEVI
+660 VKQVI
-665 KGECYYVPSLGQTG
+665 KGECYYVPSLDQTG
-679 IAESE
+679 IAESD
-684 LSKSGTVNILCGSMK
+684 LSKSGTVNIICGNMK
-699 IAVRKNQLMMPTKV
+699 IAVKKSQLMMPTKA
-713 QRDEFMRTRNG
+713 QRDEFLRTKNG

-729 AKGRTAAKSG
+729 AKGRQVTGS
-739 AEDIS
+739 AEDLS
-744 KVKFNSASSTA
+744 KVRFNSASTTT

-769 SSLYR
+769 SRLAR

-793 GTGALRACVH
+793 GTGALRACVQ
-803 DILIKDD
+803 DMLIKDD
-810 RVDSFRAGAQ
+810 RVDSFRAGEQ

>member
-1 MYEFLSFE
+1 MYEYLSFE
-9 ESLERKK
+9 DSLERKK

-30 REAVTSK
+30 RETVAAK
-37 ARTQYGREL
+37 ARTAYGREML
-46 CADMAPCCDAD
+46 EDMAPCCDLE
-57 YVASELSCARQAMD
+57 YVTQELSCTRQAMD
-71 HVMRF
+71 HILRF
-76 GMIPLSGMRDLREAL
+76 GMLPLSGMRDLREAL
-91 VYARADGTLTCG
+91 IYAKADGTLTCG

-111 LRASGEIRKS
+111 LRASGEIKKAVS
-121 LTKARS
+121 KARS
-127 AGSPFIDDTEPDI
+127 AGSPLVDETEPDI
-140 CSYIDKLETCDK
+140 CAYVDGLELCDS
-152 LLEKIEASILGQ
+152 LLEKISTAILGQ
-164 DEVSDKASRELS
+164 DEVSDKASRELF
-176 SIRRERKNIASGIR
+176 SIRRERKNVAGGIR
-190 SLLDRVISSHADMLQ
+190 SLLDRVISNHADMLQ

-243 IEPMSVVDAN
+243 IEPMSVVEAN
-253 NKIAELTFA
+253 NKIAELNFA

-272 SFTNEVVEIGGLIEN
+272 SFTNEVVSVKDVFEN
-287 NTAIASRLD
+287 NTGIASRLD
-296 LIFAKGE
+296 YIFAKAE
-303 YGVENDSFCAELNTE
+303 YGVENDSFCPSLNVE
-318 GRIRLK
+318 GRIDLK
-324 GARHPLIP
+324 GARHPLIA
-332 RDSVVPV
+332 RESVVPV
-339 DISIGEGYDALIVTG
+339 DIKIGEEYDSLVVTG

-367 GLLVLMTMAGLP
+367 GLLVMMTMAGIP
-379 VPAESGSEVCVFD
+379 IPADSGSEVCVFD

-411 SSHMS
+411 SAHMS

-460 CIVMSTTHYR
+460 CIVMATTHYR
-470 ELKGYAETTEGVMNA
+470 ELKGYAEVTEGVMNA

-519 ARHILDNAKARMSID
+519 ARHILDNARSRMSSD
-534 ELQYEELLAR
+534 ELNYEALIAK
-544 AEVESKRA
+544 AEEETRKA
-552 QTLAEENNRLNVE
+552 QTLAEENDRLNIE
-565 LKAEK
+565 LRAEK
-570 ARLEEENA
+570 KRLEEENA

-591 RNEQKKLLQEQE
+591 RAEQKRLLQEQE
-603 KELGEELRELRR
+603 KEVGDELRELRR
-615 RSRDMDRAE
+615 RSKDMDRAE
-624 RERELDKLRRKIRAG
+624 REKELDKIRRKLRAG
-639 LDDLEAEDEEAV
+639 ISDLETEDDEAV
-651 DSVALSGEP
+651 SAVALSGEP

-679 IAESE
+679 IAESD
-684 LSKSGTVNILCGSMK
+684 LSKSGSVNILCGSMK
-699 IAVRKNQLMMPTKV
+699 IAVKKSQLMMPTKA
-713 QRDEFMRTRNG
+713 QRDEFLRTKNG

-729 AKGRTAAKSG
+729 AKGRQVRSG
-739 AEDIS
+739 AEDLS
-744 KVKFNSASSTA
+744 KVIFSSASSTA

-769 SSLYR
+769 SRLGK

-793 GTGALRACVH
+793 GTGALRACVQ

-810 RVDSFRAGAQ
+810 RVESFRAGEQ

>member
-1 MYEFLSFE
+1 MYEFMSFD

-16 IRGRVLNTLEFNKI
+16 IRGRVLKTLEFNKI
-30 REAVTSK
+30 RDSVAAK
-37 ARTQYGREL
+37 ARTSYGREL
-46 CADMAPCCDAD
+46 CNDMVPCCDID
-57 YVASELSCARQAMD
+57 YVTSELSCARQAMD
-71 HVMRF
+71 HIMRF
-76 GMIPLSGMRDLREAL
+76 GMLPLGGLRDLREAIL
-91 VYARADGTLTCG
+91 YAKADGTLTCG

-111 LRASGEIRKS
+111 LRASGEVKKAID
-121 LTKARS
+121 KARS
-127 AGSPFIDDTEPDI
+127 AGSPLVDETEPDV
-140 CSYIDKLETCDK
+140 CAYVDKLETSDK
-152 LLEKIEASILGQ
+152 LLEKIDSSILGQ
-164 DEVSDKASRELS
+164 DEVSDRASKELA

-190 SLLDRVISSHADMLQ
+190 SLLDRVISNHADMLQ
-205 ESIVTL
+205 EGIVTL

-227 IEGIVHGASSS
+227 IEGIVHGASAS

-243 IEPMSVVDAN
+243 IEPMSVVEAN

-272 SFTNEVVEIGGLIEN
+272 SFTNEVVSISPLLQN
-287 NTAIASRLD
+287 NMEIASRLD
-296 LIFAKGE
+296 YIFAKAE
-303 YGVENDSFCAELNTE
+303 YGVENNSFCPSLNCD
-318 GRIRLK
+318 GRIDLK

-332 RDSVVPV
+332 KESVVPV
-339 DISIGEGYDALIVTG
+339 DIRIGDGYDALIVTG

-367 GLLVLMTMAGLP
+367 GLLVMMTMAGLP
-379 VPAESGSEVCVFD
+379 IPTESGSEVCVFD

-411 SSHMS
+411 SAHMS

-446 ALAISIIEELRKKN
+446 ALAISIIEELRRKN

-519 ARHILDNAKARMSID
+519 SKNILDNAKARMSTD
-534 ELQYEELLAR
+534 EIRYEELLA
-544 AEVESKRA
+544 K
-552 QTLAEENNRLNVE
+552 AEENSKKAEMLVQENDRLNIE

-591 RNEQKKLLQEQE
+591 RAEQKKLLQDQE
-603 KELGEELRELRR
+603 RELSDELRELRR
-615 RSRDMDRAE
+615 RSKDMDRAE
-624 RERELDKLRRKIRAG
+624 REKELDKIRRKLRAG
-639 LDDLEAEDEEAV
+639 INDLEADDDEAIE
-651 DSVALSGEP
+651 SVALSGEP

-665 KGECYYVPSLGQTG
+665 KGECYYVPSLDQIGV
-679 IAESE
+679 AESD
-684 LSKSGTVNILCGSMK
+684 LSKSGSVNIVCGSMK
-699 IAVRKNQLMMPTKV
+699 IAVKKNQLMMPTKA
-713 QRDEFMRTRNG
+713 QRDEFLRGRNKG
-724 KAASK
+724 SQ
-729 AKGRTAAKSG
+729 KGRLIRSKSSS
-739 AEDIS
+739 EDMG
-744 KVKFNSASSTA
+744 KVRFNAASSTR
-755 SEIMLIGMTTAEAE
+755 SEVMLIGMTTAEAE
-769 SSLYR
+769 SRLGK

-793 GTGALRACVH
+793 GTGALRSCVQ
-803 DILIKDD
+803 DMLIKDD
-810 RVDSFRAGAQ
+810 RVESFRAGEQ

>member
-1 MYEFLSFE
+1 MYEFMSFD

-16 IRGRVLNTLEFNKI
+16 IRGRVLKTLEFNKI
-30 REAVTSK
+30 RDSVAAK
-37 ARTQYGREL
+37 ARTSYGREL
-46 CADMAPCCDAD
+46 CNDMVPCCDID
-57 YVASELSCARQAMD
+57 YVTSELSCARQAMD
-71 HVMRF
+71 HIMRF
-76 GMIPLSGMRDLREAL
+76 GMLPLGGLRDLREAIL
-91 VYARADGTLTCG
+91 YAKADGTLTCG

-111 LRASGEIRKS
+111 LRASGEVKKAID
-121 LTKARS
+121 KARS
-127 AGSPFIDDTEPDI
+127 AGSPLVDETEPDV
-140 CSYIDKLETCDK
+140 CAYVDKLETSDK
-152 LLEKIEASILGQ
+152 LLEKIDSSILGQ
-164 DEVSDKASRELS
+164 DEVSDRASKELA

-190 SLLDRVISSHADMLQ
+190 SLLDRVISNHADMLQ
-205 ESIVTL
+205 EGIVTL

-227 IEGIVHGASSS
+227 IEGIVHGASAS

-243 IEPMSVVDAN
+243 IEPMSVVEAN

-272 SFTNEVVEIGGLIEN
+272 SFTNEVVSISPLLQN
-287 NTAIASRLD
+287 NMEIASRLD
-296 LIFAKGE
+296 YIFAKAE
-303 YGVENDSFCAELNTE
+303 YGVENNSFCPSLNCD
-318 GRIRLK
+318 GRIDLK

-332 RDSVVPV
+332 KESVVPV
-339 DISIGEGYDALIVTG
+339 DIRIGDGYDALIVTG

-367 GLLVLMTMAGLP
+367 GLLVMMTMAGLP
-379 VPAESGSEVCVFD
+379 IPTESGSEVCVFD

-411 SSHMS
+411 SAHMS

-446 ALAISIIEELRKKN
+446 ALAISIIEELRRKN

-519 ARHILDNAKARMSID
+519 SKNILDNAKARMSTD
-534 ELQYEELLAR
+534 EIRYEELLA
-544 AEVESKRA
+544 K
-552 QTLAEENNRLNVE
+552 AEENSKKAEMLVQENDRLNIE

-591 RNEQKKLLQEQE
+591 RAEQKKLLQDQE
-603 KELGEELRELRR
+603 RELSDELRELRR
-615 RSRDMDRAE
+615 RSKDMDRAE
-624 RERELDKLRRKIRAG
+624 REKELDKIRRKLRAG
-639 LDDLEAEDEEAV
+639 INDLETDDDEAIE
-651 DSVALSGEP
+651 SVALSGEP

-665 KGECYYVPSLGQTG
+665 KGECYYVPSLDQIGV
-679 IAESE
+679 AESD
-684 LSKSGTVNILCGSMK
+684 LSKSGSVNIVCGSMK
-699 IAVRKNQLMMPTKV
+699 IAVKKNQLMMPTKA
-713 QRDEFMRTRNG
+713 QRDEFLRGRNKG
-724 KAASK
+724 SQ
-729 AKGRTAAKSG
+729 KGRLIRPKSSS
-739 AEDIS
+739 EDMG
-744 KVKFNSASSTA
+744 KVRFNAASSTR
-755 SEIMLIGMTTAEAE
+755 SEVMLIGMTTAEAE
-769 SSLYR
+769 SRLGK

-793 GTGALRACVH
+793 GTGALRSCVQ
-803 DILIKDD
+803 DMLIKDD
-810 RVDSFRAGAQ
+810 RVESFRAGEQ

>member
-1 MYEFLSFE
+1 MYEFMSFE
-9 ESLERKK
+9 DSLERKK

-30 REAVTSK
+30 REAVTAK
-37 ARTQYGREL
+37 ARTRYGKEL
-46 CADMAPCCDAD
+46 CADMAPCCDID
-57 YVASELSCARQAMD
+57 YVTGELSCARQAMD
-71 HVMRF
+71 HILRF
-76 GMIPLSGMRDLREAL
+76 GMIPLTGMRDLRESL
-91 VYARADGTLTCG
+91 IYAKADGTLTCG

-111 LRASGEIRKS
+111 LRTSGEIKKS

-127 AGSPFIDDTEPDI
+127 AGSPLVDETEPDI

-152 LLEKIEASILGQ
+152 LLEKIEVSILGQ
-164 DEVSDKASRELS
+164 DEVSDKASKELS

-190 SLLDRVISSHADMLQ
+190 SLLDRVISNHAEMLQ

-211 REGRYCIPVK
+211 R
-221 ADFNGR
+221 
-227 IEGIVHGASSS
+227 EGIVHGASSS

-272 SFTNEVVEIGGLIEN
+272 SFTNEVVSISDLIEN
-287 NTAIASRLD
+287 NIMLASRLD
-296 LIFAKGE
+296 YVFAKGE
-303 YGVENDSFCAELNTE
+303 YGVENNSFCAKLNTE
-318 GRIRLK
+318 GRVALK

-332 RDSVVPV
+332 KESVVPV

-379 VPAESGSEVCVFD
+379 IPSESGSEVCVFD

-434 ELGSGTDPAEGA
+434 ELGSGTDPSEGA
-446 ALAISIIEELRKKN
+446 ALAVSIIEELRKKN

-499 LITGRPGSSNAFV
+499 FITGRPGSSNAFV

-534 ELQYEELLAR
+534 ELQYEELLAN
-544 AEVESKRA
+544 AEKESKRA
-552 QTLAEENNRLNVE
+552 QSLAEENDRLNIQ

-591 RNEQKKLLQEQE
+591 RTEQKRLLQEQE
-603 KELGEELRELRR
+603 KELSDELRELRR
-615 RSRDMDRAE
+615 RTKDMDRAE
-624 RERELDKLRRKIRAG
+624 REKELDKIRRKLRAG
-639 LDDLEAEDEEAV
+639 IADLETEDDEAV
-651 DSVALSGEP
+651 GKVALSGEP

-679 IAESE
+679 IAESD
-684 LSKSGTVNILCGSMK
+684 LSKSGSVNIVCGSMK
-699 IAVRKNQLMMPTKV
+699 IAVKKSQLMMPTKA
-713 QRDEFMRTRNG
+713 QRDEFMRTKNG

-729 AKGRTAAKSG
+729 AKNRTSSG
-739 AEDIS
+739 SGEDLS
-744 KVKFNSASSTA
+744 KVRFNSASSTT

-769 SSLYR
+769 SSLSK

-793 GTGALRACVH
+793 GTGALRSYVH
-803 DILIKDD
+803 DMLIKDD
-810 RVDSFRAGAQ
+810 RVESFRAGAQ

>member
-1 MYEFLSFE
+1 MYEYLSFE
-9 ESLERKK
+9 DSLERKK
-16 IRGRVLNTLEFNKI
+16 IRGRVLNTLEFTKI

-46 CADMAPCCDAD
+46 CSDMVPCCDLD
-57 YVASELSCARQAMD
+57 YVSRELSCAGQAME
-71 HVMRF
+71 HIMRF
-76 GMIPLSGMRDLREAL
+76 GMIPLGGMRDLRESL
-91 VYARADGTLTCG
+91 IYAKADGTLTCG

-121 LTKARS
+121 LAKARS
-127 AGSPFIDDTEPDI
+127 AGSPLVDETEPDI
-140 CSYIDKLETCDK
+140 CAYIDKLETCDK

-190 SLLDRVISSHADMLQ
+190 SLLDRVISNHADMLQ

-272 SFTNEVVEIGGLIEN
+272 SFTNEVVSIGKLLEN
-287 NTAIASRLD
+287 NMSIASRLD
-296 LIFAKGE
+296 YIFAKGE
-303 YGVENDSFCAELNTE
+303 YGVENNSFCPVLNTD
-318 GRIRLK
+318 GRIALK

-332 RDSVVPV
+332 ADSVVPV
-339 DISIGEGYDALIVTG
+339 DISVGESYDSLIVTG

-379 VPAESGSEVCVFD
+379 IPAESGSEVCVFD

-446 ALAISIIEELRKKN
+446 ALAISIIEELRSKN

-512 ISSKLGL
+512 ISRKLGL
-519 ARHILDNAKARMSID
+519 AKHILDNAKSRMSSD
-534 ELQYEELLAR
+534 ELNYEALIAK
-544 AEVESKRA
+544 AEEESKRA
-552 QTLAEENNRLNVE
+552 QTLAEENDRLNIE
-565 LKAEK
+565 LRAEK
-570 ARLEEENA
+570 TRLEEENA

-591 RNEQKKLLQEQE
+591 RAEQKRILQEQE
-603 KELGEELRELRR
+603 KELSEELRNLRK
-615 RSRDMDRAE
+615 RSKDMDRVE
-624 RERELDKLRRKIRAG
+624 REKELDKIRRKLRAG
-639 LDDLEAEDEEAV
+639 IDDLEADEEEAV
-651 DSVALSGEP
+651 ESVALSGEP

-679 IAESE
+679 IAESD
-684 LSKSGTVNILCGSMK
+684 LSKSGSVNILCGSMK
-699 IAVRKNQLMMPTKV
+699 IAVKKSQLLMPTKA
-713 QRDEFMRTRNG
+713 QRDEFMRTKNG

-729 AKGRTAAKSG
+729 AKGRQVTGSG
-739 AEDIS
+739 EDLS
-744 KVKFNSASSTA
+744 KVRFNSASSTM
-755 SEIMLIGMTTAEAE
+755 SELMLIGMTTAEAE
-769 SSLYR
+769 SRLGR

-793 GTGALRACVH
+793 GTGALRACVQ
-803 DILIKDD
+803 DMLIKDD
-810 RVDSFRAGAQ
+810 RVDSFRAGEQ

>member
-30 REAVTSK
+30 RDSVTAK
-37 ARTQYGREL
+37 ARTSYGREL
-46 CADMAPCCDAD
+46 CADMAPCCDVE
-57 YVASELSCARQAMD
+57 YVTKELSCTKQAME
-71 HVMRF
+71 HILRF
-76 GMIPLSGMRDLREAL
+76 GMLPLGGFRDLREPL
-91 VYARADGTLTCG
+91 TYAKAGGTLTCG

-111 LRASGEIRKS
+111 LRSSEEIKKS
-121 LTKARS
+121 IAKART
-127 AGSPFIDDTEPDI
+127 AGSPFVDETEPDV
-140 CSYIDKLETCDK
+140 CSYIDDVETCDD
-152 LLEKIEASILGQ
+152 LLEKIDSAILGQ
-164 DEVSDKASRELS
+164 DEVSDKASRDLA

-190 SLLDRVISSHADMLQ
+190 SLLDRVIQNHADMLQ
-205 ESIVTL
+205 ESLVTL

-243 IEPMSVVDAN
+243 IEPMSVVEAN
-253 NKIAELTFA
+253 NKIAELNFA
-262 EQAEIQRILK
+262 EAAEIQRILK
-272 SFTNEVVEIGGLIEN
+272 KFSDEVVSIGRIIEKN
-287 NTAIASRLD
+287 MAIASRLD
-296 LIFAKGE
+296 YVFAKGE
-303 YGVENDSFCAELNTE
+303 YGVETNAFCPALNTE
-318 GRIRLK
+318 GRIDLK
-324 GARHPLIP
+324 GARHPLI
-332 RDSVVPV
+332 SKETVVPV
-339 DISIGEGYDALIVTG
+339 DINVGSTYDALIVTG

-379 VPAESGSEVCVFD
+379 IPTESGSEVCVFD

-411 SSHMS
+411 SAHMS

-434 ELGSGTDPAEGA
+434 ELGSGTDPTEGA

-519 ARHILDNAKARMSID
+519 SKTILENAKARMSTD
-534 ELQYEELLAR
+534 ELQYEELLA
-544 AEVESKRA
+544 K
-552 QTLAEENNRLNVE
+552 AEEEAKKAKNLADENERLNRD
-565 LKAEK
+565 LKAQMAK
-570 ARLEEENA
+570 LEEENA

-586 ILNDM
+586 ILNDLKA
-591 RNEQKKLLQEQE
+591 EQKKLLQEKEQE
-603 KELGEELRELRR
+603 LTEELRELRK
-615 RSRDMDRAE
+615 RSRDMDKHA
-624 RERELDKLRRKIRAG
+624 REQELDKIRRKLRAG
-639 LDDLEAEDEEAV
+639 IDDLAEDDDEAIE
-651 DSVALSGEP
+651 SVALSGEP

-679 IAESE
+679 IAESD
-684 LSKSGTVNILCGSMK
+684 LSKSGSVNIVCGSMK
-699 IAVRKNQLMMPTKV
+699 IAVKKNQLMMPTKA
-713 QRDEFMRTRNG
+713 QRDEFMRTKNGRVAAKTRNISNKNAG
-724 KAASK
+724 DISK
-729 AKGRTAAKSG
+729 AKFSAAT
-739 AEDIS
+739 
-744 KVKFNSASSTA
+744 STKA
-755 SEIMLIGMTTAEAE
+755 EIMLIGMTTAEAE
-769 SSLYR
+769 SALYK
-774 YLEDCVLAGI
+774 YLEDCSLAGI

-793 GTGALRACVH
+793 GTGALRSCVQ

-810 RVDSFRAGAQ
+810 RVESYRAGAQ
-820 GEGDAGVTIVKF
+820 GEGDAGVTVIKL

>member
-1 MYEFLSFE
+1 MYEYISFE

-16 IRGRVLNTLEFNKI
+16 IRGRVLKTLEFNKI
-30 REAVTSK
+30 RDNVTAK
-37 ARTQYGREL
+37 ARTSYGREL
-46 CADMAPCCDAD
+46 CMDMAPCCDMD
-57 YVASELSCARQAMD
+57 YVKSELSCARQAMD
-71 HVMRF
+71 HIMRF
-76 GMIPLSGMRDLREAL
+76 GMLPLGGMRDLKESL
-91 VYARADGTLTCG
+91 VYAKADGTLTCG

-111 LRASGEIRKS
+111 LRASEEVKKAI
-121 LTKARS
+121 TKARS
-127 AGSPFIDDTEPDI
+127 AGSPFVDETEPDV
-140 CSYIDKLETCDK
+140 CALVDKVGTCQS
-152 LLEKIEASILGQ
+152 LLEKIESSILGQ
-164 DEVSDKASRELS
+164 DEVSDKASKELS

-190 SLLDRVISSHADMLQ
+190 SLLDRVISNHADMLQ

-243 IEPMSVVDAN
+243 IEPMSVVEAN
-253 NKIAELTFA
+253 NNIAELNFA

-272 SFTNEVVEIGGLIEN
+272 VFTNEVVSISALLEN
-287 NTAIASRLD
+287 NMGLVSRLD
-296 LIFAKGE
+296 YIFARGE
-303 YGVENDSFCAELNTE
+303 YGVENNCFCPDLNLD
-318 GRIRLK
+318 GRIDLK

-332 RDSVVPV
+332 RESVVPV
-339 DISIGEGYDALIVTG
+339 NIKVGDSYDALIVTG

-367 GLLVLMTMAGLP
+367 GLLVMMTMAGIP
-379 VPAESGSEVCVFD
+379 IPTESGSEVCVFD

-421 LKNIRGKSLVLLD
+421 LKNIKGRSLVLLD

-519 ARHILDNAKARMSID
+519 AKHILENAKSRMSSD
-534 ELQYEELLAR
+534 ELNYEALIAK
-544 AEVESKRA
+544 AEAETKRA
-552 QTLAEENNRLNVE
+552 TALASENDRLNIE

-591 RNEQKKLLQEQE
+591 RAEQKRLLQEHE
-603 KELGEELRELRR
+603 EELSEELRDLRR
-615 RSRDMDRAE
+615 RSKDMDRAE
-624 RERELDKLRRKIRAG
+624 REKELDKIRRKLRAG
-639 LDDLEAEDEEAV
+639 ISDLSSEDDEAAE
-651 DSVALSGEP
+651 SVALSGEP

-679 IAESE
+679 IAESD
-684 LSKSGTVNILCGSMK
+684 LSKSGSVNILCGSMK
-699 IAVRKNQLMMPTKV
+699 IAVKKSQLMMPTKA
-713 QRDEFMRTRNG
+713 QKDEFM
-724 KAASK
+724 
-729 AKGRTAAKSG
+729 KGRTRTVQKANAFRTKSSS
-739 AEDIS
+739 EDMG
-744 KVKFNSASSTA
+744 KVKFNAASSTKA
-755 SEIMLIGMTTAEAE
+755 ELMLIGMTTAEAE
-769 SSLYR
+769 SALGKYM
-774 YLEDCVLAGI
+774 EDCVLAGI
-784 KEARIVHGK
+784 REARIVHGK
-793 GTGALRACVH
+793 GTGALRACVQ
-803 DILIKDD
+803 DMLIKDD
-810 RVDSFRAGAQ
+810 RVESFRAGAQ

>member
-9 ESLERKK
+9 DSLERKK

-30 REAVTSK
+30 RDTVTSK
-37 ARTQYGREL
+37 ARTSYGRDL
-46 CADMAPCCDAD
+46 CKDMAPCCDPE
-57 YVASELSCARQAMD
+57 YVAQELSCTRQAMD
-71 HVMRF
+71 HIMRF
-76 GMIPLSGMRDLREAL
+76 GMLPLSGMRDLRESL
-91 VYARADGTLTCG
+91 IYAKADGTLTCG

-111 LRASGEIRKS
+111 LRASEEIKKAVS
-121 LTKARS
+121 KARS
-127 AGSPFIDDTEPDI
+127 AGSPLVDETEPDI
-140 CSYIDKLETCDK
+140 CSYVDKLEVCDS
-152 LLEKIEASILGQ
+152 LQEKISASILGQ
-164 DEVSDKASRELS
+164 DEVSDKASKELS
-176 SIRRERKNIASGIR
+176 SIRRERKNVAGGIR
-190 SLLDRVISSHADMLQ
+190 SLLDRVISNHADMLQ

-243 IEPMSVVDAN
+243 IEPMSVVEAN
-253 NKIAELTFA
+253 NKIAELNFA

-272 SFTNEVVEIGGLIEN
+272 SFTNEVVSISPLLEN
-287 NTAIASRLD
+287 NMGLASRLD
-296 LIFAKGE
+296 YIFAKAE
-303 YGVENDSFCAELNTE
+303 YGVENNSFCPALNE
-318 GRIRLK
+318 DGRIYLK

-332 RDSVVPV
+332 KDNVVPV
-339 DISIGEGYDALIVTG
+339 DIRVGDEYDALIVTG

-379 VPAESGSEVCVFD
+379 VPAESGSEVCVFG

-411 SSHMS
+411 SAHMS

-460 CIVMSTTHYR
+460 CIVMATTHYR
-470 ELKGYAETTEGVMNA
+470 ELKGYAEVTEDVMNA

-519 ARHILDNAKARMSID
+519 AKHILDNARSRMSSD
-534 ELQYEELLAR
+534 ELNYEALLAK
-544 AEVESKRA
+544 AEEEAKRA
-552 QTLAEENNRLNVE
+552 TELAAENDRLNVE
-565 LKAEK
+565 LKAQK
-570 ARLEEENA
+570 SRLEEENA

-591 RNEQKKLLQEQE
+591 RAEQKRLLQEQE
-603 KELGEELRELRR
+603 KELSDELRELRR
-615 RSRDMDRAE
+615 RSKDMDRAE
-624 RERELDKLRRKIRAG
+624 REKELDKIRRKLRAG
-639 LDDLEAEDEEAV
+639 IDDLETEDDEAV

-679 IAESE
+679 IAESD
-684 LSKSGTVNILCGSMK
+684 LSKSGSVNILCGSMK
-699 IAVRKNQLMMPTKV
+699 IAVKKSQLMMPTKA
-713 QRDEFMRTRNG
+713 QRDEFMRTKNG
-724 KAASK
+724 KTASK
-729 AKGRTAAKSG
+729 AGGRKVSG
-739 AEDIS
+739 GGEDLS
-744 KVKFNSASSTA
+744 KVRFNSASYTT
-755 SEIMLIGMTTAEAE
+755 SEIMLIGLTTAEAE
-769 SSLYR
+769 SKLGK

-793 GTGALRACVH
+793 GTGALRACVQ

-810 RVDSFRAGAQ
+810 RVDSFRAGEQ

>member
-1 MYEFLSFE
+1 MYEYISFE

-16 IRGRVLNTLEFNKI
+16 IRGRVLKTLEFNKI
-30 REAVTSK
+30 RDNVTAK
-37 ARTQYGREL
+37 ARTSYGREL
-46 CADMAPCCDAD
+46 CMDMAPCCDMD
-57 YVASELSCARQAMD
+57 YVKSELSCARQAMD
-71 HVMRF
+71 HIMRF
-76 GMIPLSGMRDLREAL
+76 GMLPLGGMRDLKESL
-91 VYARADGTLTCG
+91 VYAKADGTLTCG

-111 LRASGEIRKS
+111 LRASEEVKKAI
-121 LTKARS
+121 TKARS
-127 AGSPFIDDTEPDI
+127 AGSPFVDETEPDV
-140 CSYIDKLETCDK
+140 CALVDKVGTCQS
-152 LLEKIEASILGQ
+152 LLEKIESSILGQ
-164 DEVSDKASRELS
+164 DEVSDKASKELS

-190 SLLDRVISSHADMLQ
+190 SLLDRVISNHADMLQ

-243 IEPMSVVDAN
+243 IEPMSVVEAN
-253 NKIAELTFA
+253 NKIAELNFA

-272 SFTNEVVEIGGLIEN
+272 VFTNEVVSISALLEN
-287 NTAIASRLD
+287 NMGLVSRLD
-296 LIFAKGE
+296 YIFARGE
-303 YGVENDSFCAELNTE
+303 YGVENNCFCPDLNLD
-318 GRIRLK
+318 GRIDLK

-332 RDSVVPV
+332 RESVVPV
-339 DISIGEGYDALIVTG
+339 NIKVGDSYDALIVTG

-367 GLLVLMTMAGLP
+367 GLLVMMTMAGIP
-379 VPAESGSEVCVFD
+379 IPTESGSEVCVFD

-421 LKNIRGKSLVLLD
+421 LKNIKGRSLVLLD

-519 ARHILDNAKARMSID
+519 AKHILENAKSRMSSD
-534 ELQYEELLAR
+534 ELNYEALIAK
-544 AEVESKRA
+544 AEAETKRA
-552 QTLAEENNRLNVE
+552 TALASENDRLNIE

-591 RNEQKKLLQEQE
+591 RAEQKRLLQEHE
-603 KELGEELRELRR
+603 EELSEELRDLRR
-615 RSRDMDRAE
+615 RSKDMAE
-624 RERELDKLRRKIRAG
+624 REKELDKIRRKLRAG
-639 LDDLEAEDEEAV
+639 ISDLSSEDDEAAE
-651 DSVALSGEP
+651 SVALSGEP

-679 IAESE
+679 IAESD
-684 LSKSGTVNILCGSMK
+684 LSKSGSVNILCGSMK
-699 IAVRKNQLMMPTKV
+699 IAVKKSQLMMPTKA
-713 QRDEFMRTRNG
+713 QKDEFM
-724 KAASK
+724 
-729 AKGRTAAKSG
+729 KGRTRTVQKANAFRTKSSS
-739 AEDIS
+739 EDMG
-744 KVKFNSASSTA
+744 KVKFNAASSTKA
-755 SEIMLIGMTTAEAE
+755 ELMLIGMTTAEAE
-769 SSLYR
+769 SALGKYM
-774 YLEDCVLAGI
+774 EDCVLAGI
-784 KEARIVHGK
+784 REARIVHGK
-793 GTGALRACVH
+793 GTGALRACVQ
-803 DILIKDD
+803 DMLIKDD
-810 RVDSFRAGAQ
+810 RVESFRAGAQ

>member
-1 MYEFLSFE
+1 MYEYISFE

-16 IRGRVLNTLEFNKI
+16 IRGRVLKTLEFNKI
-30 REAVTSK
+30 RDNVTAK
-37 ARTQYGREL
+37 ARTSYGREL
-46 CADMAPCCDAD
+46 CMDMAPCCDMD
-57 YVASELSCARQAMD
+57 YVKSELSCARQAMD
-71 HVMRF
+71 HIMRF
-76 GMIPLSGMRDLREAL
+76 GMLPLGGMRDLKESL
-91 VYARADGTLTCG
+91 VYAKADGTLTCG

-111 LRASGEIRKS
+111 LRASEEVKKAI
-121 LTKARS
+121 TKARS
-127 AGSPFIDDTEPDI
+127 AGSPFVDETEPDV
-140 CSYIDKLETCDK
+140 CALVDKVGTCQS
-152 LLEKIEASILGQ
+152 LLEKIESSILGQ
-164 DEVSDKASRELS
+164 DEVSDKASKELS

-190 SLLDRVISSHADMLQ
+190 SLLDRVISNHADMLQ

-243 IEPMSVVDAN
+243 IEPMSVVEAN
-253 NKIAELTFA
+253 NKIAELNFA

-272 SFTNEVVEIGGLIEN
+272 VFTNEVVSISALLEN
-287 NTAIASRLD
+287 NMGLVSRLD
-296 LIFAKGE
+296 YIFARGE
-303 YGVENDSFCAELNTE
+303 YGVENNCFCPDLNLD
-318 GRIRLK
+318 GRIDLK

-332 RDSVVPV
+332 RESVVPV
-339 DISIGEGYDALIVTG
+339 NIKVGDSYDALIVTG

-367 GLLVLMTMAGLP
+367 GLLVMMTMAGIP
-379 VPAESGSEVCVFD
+379 IPTESGSEVCVFD

-421 LKNIRGKSLVLLD
+421 LKNIKGRSLVLLD

-519 ARHILDNAKARMSID
+519 AKHILENAKSRMSSD
-534 ELQYEELLAR
+534 ELNYEALIAK
-544 AEVESKRA
+544 AEAETKRA
-552 QTLAEENNRLNVE
+552 TALASENDRLNIE

-591 RNEQKKLLQEQE
+591 RAEQKRLLQEHE
-603 KELGEELRELRR
+603 EELSEELRDLRR
-615 RSRDMDRAE
+615 RSKDMDRAE
-624 RERELDKLRRKIRAG
+624 REKELDKIRRKLRAG
-639 LDDLEAEDEEAV
+639 ISDLSSEDDEAAE
-651 DSVALSGEP
+651 SVALSGEP

-679 IAESE
+679 IAESD
-684 LSKSGTVNILCGSMK
+684 LSKSGSVNILCGSMK
-699 IAVRKNQLMMPTKV
+699 IAVKKSQLMMPTKA
-713 QRDEFMRTRNG
+713 QKDEFM
-724 KAASK
+724 
-729 AKGRTAAKSG
+729 KGRTRTVQKANAFRTKSSS
-739 AEDIS
+739 EDMG
-744 KVKFNSASSTA
+744 KVKFNAASSTKA
-755 SEIMLIGMTTAEAE
+755 ELMLIGMTTAGAE
-769 SSLYR
+769 SALGKYM
-774 YLEDCVLAGI
+774 EDCVLAGI
-784 KEARIVHGK
+784 REARIVHGK
-793 GTGALRACVH
+793 GTGALRACVQ
-803 DILIKDD
+803 DMLIKDD
-810 RVDSFRAGAQ
+810 RVESFRAGAQ

>member
-1 MYEFLSFE
+1 MYEYISFE

-16 IRGRVLNTLEFNKI
+16 IRGRVLKTLEFNKI
-30 REAVTSK
+30 RDNVTAK
-37 ARTQYGREL
+37 ARTSYGREL
-46 CADMAPCCDAD
+46 CMDMAPCCDMD
-57 YVASELSCARQAMD
+57 YVKSELSCARQAMD
-71 HVMRF
+71 HIMRF
-76 GMIPLSGMRDLREAL
+76 GMLPLGGMRDLKESL
-91 VYARADGTLTCG
+91 VYAKADGTLTCG

-111 LRASGEIRKS
+111 LRASEEVKKAI
-121 LTKARS
+121 TKARS
-127 AGSPFIDDTEPDI
+127 AGSPFVDETEPDV
-140 CSYIDKLETCDK
+140 CALVDKVGTCQS
-152 LLEKIEASILGQ
+152 LLEKIESSILGQ
-164 DEVSDKASRELS
+164 DEVSDKASKELS

-190 SLLDRVISSHADMLQ
+190 SLLDRVISNHADMLQ

-243 IEPMSVVDAN
+243 IEPMSVVEAN
-253 NKIAELTFA
+253 NKIAELNFA

-272 SFTNEVVEIGGLIEN
+272 VFTNEVVSISALLEN
-287 NTAIASRLD
+287 NMGLVSRLD
-296 LIFAKGE
+296 YIFARGE
-303 YGVENDSFCAELNTE
+303 YGVENNCFCPDLNLD
-318 GRIRLK
+318 GRIDLK

-332 RDSVVPV
+332 RESVVPV
-339 DISIGEGYDALIVTG
+339 DIKVGDSYDALIVTG

-367 GLLVLMTMAGLP
+367 GLLVMMTMAGIP
-379 VPAESGSEVCVFD
+379 IPTESGSEVCVFD

-421 LKNIRGKSLVLLD
+421 LKNIKGRSLVLLD

-519 ARHILDNAKARMSID
+519 AKHILENAKSRMSSD
-534 ELQYEELLAR
+534 ELNYEALIAK
-544 AEVESKRA
+544 AEAETKRA
-552 QTLAEENNRLNVE
+552 TALASENDRLNIE

-591 RNEQKKLLQEQE
+591 RAEQKRLLQEHE
-603 KELGEELRELRR
+603 EELSEELRDLRR
-615 RSRDMDRAE
+615 RSKDMDRAE
-624 RERELDKLRRKIRAG
+624 REKELDKIRRKLRAG
-639 LDDLEAEDEEAV
+639 ISDLSSEDDEAAE
-651 DSVALSGEP
+651 SVALSGEP

-679 IAESE
+679 IAESD
-684 LSKSGTVNILCGSMK
+684 LSKSGSVNILCGSMK
-699 IAVRKNQLMMPTKV
+699 IAVKKSQLMMPTKA
-713 QRDEFMRTRNG
+713 QKDEFM
-724 KAASK
+724 
-729 AKGRTAAKSG
+729 KGRTRTVQKANAFRTKSSS
-739 AEDIS
+739 EDMG
-744 KVKFNSASSTA
+744 KVKFNAASSTKA
-755 SEIMLIGMTTAEAE
+755 ELMLIGMTTAEAE
-769 SSLYR
+769 SALGKYM
-774 YLEDCVLAGI
+774 EDCVLAGI
-784 KEARIVHGK
+784 REARIVHGK
-793 GTGALRACVH
+793 GTGALRACVQ
-803 DILIKDD
+803 DMLIKDD
-810 RVDSFRAGAQ
+810 RVESFRAGAQ

>member
-1 MYEFLSFE
+1 MYEYMSFE

-16 IRGRVLNTLEFNKI
+16 IRGRVLKTLEFNKI
-30 REAVTSK
+30 RDNVTAR
-37 ARTQYGREL
+37 ARTSYGREL
-46 CADMAPCCDAD
+46 CMDMAPCCDMD
-57 YVASELSCARQAMD
+57 YVKSELSCARQAMD
-71 HVMRF
+71 HIMRF
-76 GMIPLSGMRDLREAL
+76 GMLPLGGMRDLKESL
-91 VYARADGTLTCG
+91 VYAKADGTLTCG

-111 LRASGEIRKS
+111 LRASDEVKKAI
-121 LTKARS
+121 TKARS
-127 AGSPFIDDTEPDI
+127 AGAPFVDETEPDI
-140 CSYIDKLETCDK
+140 CALVDKVETCQS
-152 LLEKIEASILGQ
+152 LLEKIESSILGQ
-164 DEVSDKASRELS
+164 DEVSDKASKELS

-190 SLLDRVISSHADMLQ
+190 SLLDRVITNHADMLQ

-243 IEPMSVVDAN
+243 IEPMSVVEAN
-253 NKIAELTFA
+253 NKIAELNFA

-272 SFTNEVVEIGGLIEN
+272 VFTNEVVSISALLEN
-287 NTAIASRLD
+287 NMGLVSRLD
-296 LIFAKGE
+296 YIFARGE
-303 YGVENDSFCAELNTE
+303 YGVENNCFCPDLNLD
-318 GRIRLK
+318 GRIDLK

-332 RDSVVPV
+332 KDSVVPV
-339 DISIGEGYDALIVTG
+339 DIKVGDSYDALIVTG

-367 GLLVLMTMAGLP
+367 GLLVMMTMAGIP
-379 VPAESGSEVCVFD
+379 IPTESGSEVCVFD

-421 LKNIRGKSLVLLD
+421 LKNIKGRSLVLLD

-519 ARHILDNAKARMSID
+519 AKHILENAKSRMSSD
-534 ELQYEELLAR
+534 ELNYEALIAK
-544 AEVESKRA
+544 AEAETKRA
-552 QTLAEENNRLNVE
+552 TALASENDRLNIE

-591 RNEQKKLLQEQE
+591 RAEQKRLLQERE
-603 KELGEELRELRR
+603 DELSEELRELRR
-615 RSRDMDRAE
+615 RSKDMDRAE
-624 RERELDKLRRKIRAG
+624 REKELDKIRRKLRAG
-639 LDDLEAEDEEAV
+639 ISDLDEEDEDAV
-651 DSVALSGEP
+651 KTVALSGEP

-679 IAESE
+679 IAESD
-684 LSKSGTVNILCGSMK
+684 LSKSGSVNILCGSMK
-699 IAVRKNQLMMPTKV
+699 IAVKKSQLMMPTKA
-713 QRDEFMRTRNG
+713 QRDEFMRGKTRNVQ
-724 KAASK
+724 K
-729 AKGRTAAKSG
+729 AKAVKSKSG
-739 AEDIS
+739 SEDMG
-744 KVKFNSASSTA
+744 KVRFNAASSTKA
-755 SEIMLIGMTTAEAE
+755 ELMLIGMTTAEAE
-769 SSLYR
+769 SSLGK

-793 GTGALRACVH
+793 GTGALRSCVQ
-803 DILIKDD
+803 DMLIKDD
-810 RVDSFRAGAQ
+810 RVESFRAGAQ

>member
-1 MYEFLSFE
+1 MYEYISFE

-16 IRGRVLNTLEFNKI
+16 IRGRVLKTLEFNKI
-30 REAVTSK
+30 RDNVTAK
-37 ARTQYGREL
+37 ARTSYGREL
-46 CADMAPCCDAD
+46 CMDMAPCCDMD
-57 YVASELSCARQAMD
+57 YVKSELSCARQAMD
-71 HVMRF
+71 HIMRF
-76 GMIPLSGMRDLREAL
+76 GMLPLGGMRDLKESL
-91 VYARADGTLTCG
+91 VYAKADGTLTCG

-111 LRASGEIRKS
+111 LRASEEVKKAI
-121 LTKARS
+121 TKARS
-127 AGSPFIDDTEPDI
+127 AGSPFVDETEPDV
-140 CSYIDKLETCDK
+140 CALVDKVGTCQS
-152 LLEKIEASILGQ
+152 LLEKIESSILGQ
-164 DEVSDKASRELS
+164 DEVSDKASKELS

-190 SLLDRVISSHADMLQ
+190 ALLDRVISNHADMLQ

-243 IEPMSVVDAN
+243 IEPMSVVEAN
-253 NKIAELTFA
+253 NKIAELNFA

-272 SFTNEVVEIGGLIEN
+272 VFTNEVVSISALLEN
-287 NTAIASRLD
+287 NMGLVSRLD
-296 LIFAKGE
+296 YIFSRGE
-303 YGVENDSFCAELNTE
+303 YGVENNCFCPDLNLD
-318 GRIRLK
+318 GRIDLK

-332 RDSVVPV
+332 RESVVPV
-339 DISIGEGYDALIVTG
+339 NIKVGDSYDALIVTG

-367 GLLVLMTMAGLP
+367 GLLVMMTMAGIP
-379 VPAESGSEVCVFD
+379 IPTESGSEVCVFD

-421 LKNIRGKSLVLLD
+421 LKNIKGRSLVLLD

-519 ARHILDNAKARMSID
+519 AKHILENAKSRMSSD
-534 ELQYEELLAR
+534 ELNYEERATALA
-544 AEVESKRA
+544 S
-552 QTLAEENNRLNVE
+552 ENDRLNIE

-591 RNEQKKLLQEQE
+591 RAEQKRLLQEHE
-603 KELGEELRELRR
+603 EELSEELRDLRR
-615 RSRDMDRAE
+615 RSKDMDRAE
-624 RERELDKLRRKIRAG
+624 REKELDKIRRKLRAG
-639 LDDLEAEDEEAV
+639 ISDLSSEDDEAAE
-651 DSVALSGEP
+651 SVALSGEP

-679 IAESE
+679 IAESD
-684 LSKSGTVNILCGSMK
+684 LSKSGSVNILCGSMK
-699 IAVRKNQLMMPTKV
+699 IAVKKSQLMMPTKA
-713 QRDEFMRTRNG
+713 QKDEFM
-724 KAASK
+724 
-729 AKGRTAAKSG
+729 KGRTRTVQKANAFRTKSSS
-739 AEDIS
+739 EDMG
-744 KVKFNSASSTA
+744 KVKFNAASSTKA
-755 SEIMLIGMTTAEAE
+755 ELMLIGMTTAEAE
-769 SSLYR
+769 SALGKYM
-774 YLEDCVLAGI
+774 EDCVLAGI
-784 KEARIVHGK
+784 REARIVHGK
-793 GTGALRACVH
+793 GTGALRACVQ
-803 DILIKDD
+803 DMLIKDD
-810 RVDSFRAGAQ
+810 RVESFRAGAQ

>member
-1 MYEFLSFE
+1 MSFE

-16 IRGRVLNTLEFNKI
+16 IRGRVLKTLEFNKI
-30 REAVTSK
+30 RDNVTAR
-37 ARTQYGREL
+37 ARTSYGREL
-46 CADMAPCCDAD
+46 CMDMAPCCDMD
-57 YVASELSCARQAMD
+57 YVKSELSCARQAMD
-71 HVMRF
+71 HIMRF
-76 GMIPLSGMRDLREAL
+76 GMLPLGGMRDLKESL
-91 VYARADGTLTCG
+91 VYAKADGTLTCG

-111 LRASGEIRKS
+111 LRASDEVKKAI
-121 LTKARS
+121 TKARS
-127 AGSPFIDDTEPDI
+127 AGAPFVDETEPDI
-140 CSYIDKLETCDK
+140 CALVDKVETCQS
-152 LLEKIEASILGQ
+152 LLEKIESSILGQ
-164 DEVSDKASRELS
+164 DEVSDKASKELS

-190 SLLDRVISSHADMLQ
+190 TLLDRVISNHADMLQ

-243 IEPMSVVDAN
+243 IEPMSVVEAN
-253 NKIAELTFA
+253 NKIAELNFA

-272 SFTNEVVEIGGLIEN
+272 VFTNEVVSISALLEN
-287 NTAIASRLD
+287 NMGLVSRLD
-296 LIFAKGE
+296 YIFARGE
-303 YGVENDSFCAELNTE
+303 YGVENNCFCPDLNLD
-318 GRIRLK
+318 GRIDLK

-339 DISIGEGYDALIVTG
+339 DIKVGDSYDALIVTG

-367 GLLVLMTMAGLP
+367 GLLVMMTMAGIP
-379 VPAESGSEVCVFD
+379 IPTESGSEVCVFD

-421 LKNIRGKSLVLLD
+421 LKNIKGRSLVLLD

-519 ARHILDNAKARMSID
+519 AKHILENAKSRMSSD
-534 ELQYEELLAR
+534 ELNYEALIAK
-544 AEVESKRA
+544 AEAETKRA
-552 QTLAEENNRLNVE
+552 TALASENDRLNIE

-591 RNEQKKLLQEQE
+591 RAEQKRLLQERE
-603 KELGEELRELRR
+603 DELSEELRELRR
-615 RSRDMDRAE
+615 RSKDMDRAE
-624 RERELDKLRRKIRAG
+624 REKELDKIRRKLRAG
-639 LDDLEAEDEEAV
+639 ISDLDEEDEDAV
-651 DSVALSGEP
+651 KTVALSGEP

-679 IAESE
+679 IAESD
-684 LSKSGTVNILCGSMK
+684 LSKSGSVNILCGSMK
-699 IAVRKNQLMMPTKV
+699 IAVKKSQLMMPTKA
-713 QRDEFMRTRNG
+713 QRDEFMRGKTRNVQ
-724 KAASK
+724 K
-729 AKGRTAAKSG
+729 AKAVKSKSG
-739 AEDIS
+739 SEDMG
-744 KVKFNSASSTA
+744 KVRFNAASSTKA
-755 SEIMLIGMTTAEAE
+755 ELMLIGMTTAEAE
-769 SSLYR
+769 SSLGK

-793 GTGALRACVH
+793 GTGALRSCVQ
-803 DILIKDD
+803 DMLIKDD
-810 RVDSFRAGAQ
+810 RVESFRAGAQ

>member
-9 ESLERKK
+9 DSLERKK

-30 REAVTSK
+30 RDTVTSK
-37 ARTQYGREL
+37 ARTSYGRDL
-46 CADMAPCCDAD
+46 CKDMAPCCDPE
-57 YVASELSCARQAMD
+57 YVAQELSCTRQAMD
-71 HVMRF
+71 HIMRF
-76 GMIPLSGMRDLREAL
+76 GMLPLSGMRDLRESL
-91 VYARADGTLTCG
+91 IYAKADGTLTCG

-111 LRASGEIRKS
+111 LRASEEIKKAVS
-121 LTKARS
+121 KARS
-127 AGSPFIDDTEPDI
+127 AGSPLVDETEPDI
-140 CSYIDKLETCDK
+140 CSYVDKLEVCDS
-152 LLEKIEASILGQ
+152 LQEKISASILGQ
-164 DEVSDKASRELS
+164 DEVSDKASKELS
-176 SIRRERKNIASGIR
+176 SIRRERKNVAGGIR

-243 IEPMSVVDAN
+243 IEPMSVVEAN
-253 NKIAELTFA
+253 NKIAELNFA

-272 SFTNEVVEIGGLIEN
+272 SFTNEVVSISPLLEN
-287 NTAIASRLD
+287 NMGLASRLD
-296 LIFAKGE
+296 YIFAKAE
-303 YGVENDSFCAELNTE
+303 YGVENNSFCPALNE
-318 GRIRLK
+318 DGRIYLR

-332 RDSVVPV
+332 KDNVVPV
-339 DISIGEGYDALIVTG
+339 DIRVGDEYDALIVTG

-379 VPAESGSEVCVFD
+379 VPAESGSEVCVFG

-411 SSHMS
+411 SAHMS

-460 CIVMSTTHYR
+460 CIVMATTHYR
-470 ELKGYAETTEGVMNA
+470 ELKGYAEVTEGVMNA

-519 ARHILDNAKARMSID
+519 AKHILDNARSRMSSD
-534 ELQYEELLAR
+534 ELNYEALLAK
-544 AEVESKRA
+544 AEEEAKRA
-552 QTLAEENNRLNVE
+552 TELAAENDRLNVE
-565 LKAEK
+565 LKAQK

-591 RNEQKKLLQEQE
+591 RAEQKRLLQEQE
-603 KELGEELRELRR
+603 KELSDELRELRR
-615 RSRDMDRAE
+615 RSKDMDRAE
-624 RERELDKLRRKIRAG
+624 REKELDKIRRKLRAG
-639 LDDLEAEDEEAV
+639 IDDLETEDDEAV

-679 IAESE
+679 IAESD
-684 LSKSGTVNILCGSMK
+684 LSKSGSVNILCGSMK
-699 IAVRKNQLMMPTKV
+699 IAVKKSQLMMPTKS
-713 QRDEFMRTRNG
+713 QRDEFMRTKNG
-724 KAASK
+724 KTASK
-729 AKGRTAAKSG
+729 AGGRKVSSG
-739 AEDIS
+739 GEDLS
-744 KVKFNSASSTA
+744 KVRFNSASYTT
-755 SEIMLIGMTTAEAE
+755 SEIMLIGLTTAEAE
-769 SSLYR
+769 SKLGK

-793 GTGALRACVH
+793 GTGALRACVQ

-810 RVDSFRAGAQ
+810 RVDSFRAGEQ

>member
-1 MYEFLSFE
+1 MYEYLSFE
-9 ESLERKK
+9 DSLERKK
-16 IRGRVLNTLEFNKI
+16 IRGRVLNTLEFTKI
-30 REAVTSK
+30 REAVTAK

-46 CADMAPCCDAD
+46 CSDMAPCCDAE

-71 HVMRF
+71 HIMRF
-76 GMIPLSGMRDLREAL
+76 GMLPLGGMRDLRQAL
-91 VYARADGTLTCG
+91 TYARADGTLTCG
-103 QLLEVASF
+103 QLLETASF
-111 LRASGEIRKS
+111 LRASGEIRKAI
-121 LTKARS
+121 TKARS
-127 AGSPFIDDTEPDI
+127 AGSPLVDETEPDI
-140 CSYIDKLETCDK
+140 CSYIDKIETCDK
-152 LLEKIEASILGQ
+152 LLEKIETSILGQ

-190 SLLDRVISSHADMLQ
+190 SLLDRVISNHADMLQ

-272 SFTNEVVEIGGLIEN
+272 SFTNEVVEIGSLIEN
-287 NTAIASRLD
+287 NIAITSRLD
-296 LIFAKGE
+296 YIFAKGE
-303 YGVENDSFCAELNTE
+303 YGVENNSFCPVLNTE
-318 GRIRLK
+318 GRIALK

-332 RDSVVPV
+332 KESVVPV

-470 ELKGYAETTEGVMNA
+470 ELKSYAETTEGVMNA

-512 ISSKLGL
+512 ISRKLGL
-519 ARHILDNAKARMSID
+519 AKHILDNARSRMSSD
-534 ELQYEELLAR
+534 ELRYEELLAK
-544 AEVESKRA
+544 AEEESKRA
-552 QTLAEENNRLNVE
+552 QTLAEENDRLNIE
-565 LKAEK
+565 LRAEK
-570 ARLEEENA
+570 TRLEEENA

-591 RNEQKKLLQEQE
+591 KAEQKRLLQEQE
-603 KELGEELRELRR
+603 KELSDELRELRK
-615 RSRDMDRAE
+615 RSKDMDRAE
-624 RERELDKLRRKIRAG
+624 REKELDKIRRKLRAG
-639 LDDLEAEDEEAV
+639 INDLEEEDDEAV
-651 DSVALSGEP
+651 ESVALSGEP

-665 KGECYYVPSLGQTG
+665 KGECYYVPSLGQIG
-679 IAESE
+679 IAESD
-684 LSKSGTVNILCGSMK
+684 LSKSGSVNIVCGSMK
-699 IAVRKNQLMMPTKV
+699 IAVKKNQLLMPTKA
-713 QRDEFMRTRNG
+713 QRDEFMRTKNG

-729 AKGRTAAKSG
+729 AKGRQVTGS
-739 AEDIS
+739 AEDLS
-744 KVKFNSASSTA
+744 KVRFNSASSTT
-755 SEIMLIGMTTAEAE
+755 SELMLIGMTTAEAE
-769 SSLYR
+769 SKLGR

-793 GTGALRACVH
+793 GTGALRACVQ
-803 DILIKDD
+803 DMLIKDD
-810 RVDSFRAGAQ
+810 RVDSFRAGEQ

>member
-1 MYEFLSFE
+1 MYEYISFE

-16 IRGRVLNTLEFNKI
+16 IRGRVLKTLEFNKI
-30 REAVTSK
+30 RDNVTAK
-37 ARTQYGREL
+37 ARTSYGREL
-46 CADMAPCCDAD
+46 CMDMAPCCDMD
-57 YVASELSCARQAMD
+57 YVKSELSCARQAMD
-71 HVMRF
+71 HIMRF
-76 GMIPLSGMRDLREAL
+76 GMLPLGGMRDLKESL
-91 VYARADGTLTCG
+91 VYAKADGTLTCG

-111 LRASGEIRKS
+111 LRASEEVKKAI
-121 LTKARS
+121 TKARS
-127 AGSPFIDDTEPDI
+127 AGSPFVDETEPDV
-140 CSYIDKLETCDK
+140 CALVDKVGTCQS
-152 LLEKIEASILGQ
+152 LLEKIESSILGQ
-164 DEVSDKASRELS
+164 DEVSDKASKELS

-190 SLLDRVISSHADMLQ
+190 SLLDRVISNHADMLQ

-243 IEPMSVVDAN
+243 IEPMSVVEAN
-253 NKIAELTFA
+253 NKIAELNFA

-272 SFTNEVVEIGGLIEN
+272 VFTNEVVSISALLEN
-287 NTAIASRLD
+287 NMGLVSRLD
-296 LIFAKGE
+296 YIFARGE
-303 YGVENDSFCAELNTE
+303 YGVENNCFCPDLNLD
-318 GRIRLK
+318 GRIDLK

-339 DISIGEGYDALIVTG
+339 NIKVGDSYDALIVTG

-367 GLLVLMTMAGLP
+367 GLLVMMTMAGIP
-379 VPAESGSEVCVFD
+379 IPTESGSEVCVFD

-421 LKNIRGKSLVLLD
+421 LKNIKGRSLVLLD

-519 ARHILDNAKARMSID
+519 AKHILENAKSRMSSD
-534 ELQYEELLAR
+534 ELNYEALIAK
-544 AEVESKRA
+544 AEAETKRA
-552 QTLAEENNRLNVE
+552 TALASENDRLNIE

-591 RNEQKKLLQEQE
+591 RAEQKRLLQEHE
-603 KELGEELRELRR
+603 EELSEELRDLRR
-615 RSRDMDRAE
+615 RSKDMDRAE
-624 RERELDKLRRKIRAG
+624 REKELDKIRRKLRAG
-639 LDDLEAEDEEAV
+639 ISDLSSEDDEAAE
-651 DSVALSGEP
+651 SVALSGEP

-679 IAESE
+679 IAESD
-684 LSKSGTVNILCGSMK
+684 LSKSGSVNILCGSMK
-699 IAVRKNQLMMPTKV
+699 IAVKKSQLMMPTKA
-713 QRDEFMRTRNG
+713 QKDEFM
-724 KAASK
+724 
-729 AKGRTAAKSG
+729 KGRTRTVQKANAFRTKSSS
-739 AEDIS
+739 EDMG
-744 KVKFNSASSTA
+744 KVKFNAASSTKA
-755 SEIMLIGMTTAEAE
+755 ELMLIGMTTAEAE
-769 SSLYR
+769 SALGKYM
-774 YLEDCVLAGI
+774 EDCVLAGI
-784 KEARIVHGK
+784 REARIVHGK
-793 GTGALRACVH
+793 GTGALRACVQ
-803 DILIKDD
+803 DMLIKDD
-810 RVDSFRAGAQ
+810 RVESFRAGAQ

>member
-30 REAVTSK
+30 RDSVSAK
-37 ARTQYGREL
+37 ARTSYGREL
-46 CADMAPCCDAD
+46 CEDMAPCCDVE
-57 YVASELSCARQAMD
+57 YVTKELSFTRQAMD
-71 HVMRF
+71 HILRF
-76 GMIPLSGMRDLREAL
+76 GMLPLGGMKDLRESL
-91 VYARADGTLTCG
+91 TYARAGGTLTCG

-111 LRASGEIRKS
+111 LRTSNEIKKVIS
-121 LTKARS
+121 KARS
-127 AGSPFIDDTEPDI
+127 AGSPFVDETEPDV
-140 CSYIDKLETCDK
+140 CSLIDEMETCDE
-152 LLEKIEASILGQ
+152 LLEKIDNAILGQ
-164 DEVSDKASRELS
+164 DEVSDKASRDLA
-176 SIRRERKNIASGIR
+176 SIRRERKNIAGGIR
-190 SLLDRVISSHADMLQ
+190 SLLDRVIQNHADMLQ

-243 IEPMSVVDAN
+243 IEPMSVVEAN
-253 NKIAELTFA
+253 NKIAELNFA

-272 SFTNEVVEIGGLIEN
+272 KFSDEVVSAGSLLEKN
-287 NTAIASRLD
+287 AAIASRLD
-296 LIFAKGE
+296 YVFAKGE
-303 YGVENDSFCAELNTE
+303 YGVETNSFCPGLNTE
-318 GRIRLK
+318 GRISLK

-332 RDSVVPV
+332 KESVVPV
-339 DISIGEGYDALIVTG
+339 DISVGNSYDALIVTG

-367 GLLVLMTMAGLP
+367 GLLVMMTMAGLAI
-379 VPAESGSEVCVFD
+379 PAESGSEVCVFD

-512 ISSKLGL
+512 ISRKLGL
-519 ARHILDNAKARMSID
+519 SQNILDAARSRMSTD
-534 ELQYEELLAR
+534 ELQYEELLA
-544 AEVESKRA
+544 K
-552 QTLAEENNRLNVE
+552 AEENAKKAQLLADENDRLNIE
-565 LKAEK
+565 LKSQK
-570 ARLEEENA
+570 AHLEEENA

-586 ILNDM
+586 ILNDL
-591 RNEQKKLLQEQE
+591 RAEQKKLLQEKEQE
-603 KELGEELRELRR
+603 LTEELRELRR
-615 RSRDMDRAE
+615 RSRDMDK
-624 RERELDKLRRKIRAG
+624 REREQELDKIRRKLRAG
-639 LDDLEAEDEEAV
+639 IDDLTEDNDEAIE
-651 DSVALSGEP
+651 SVALSGEP
-660 VKEVI
+660 VKQVI
-665 KGECYYVPSLGQTG
+665 KGECYYVPSLGQIG
-679 IAESE
+679 VAESD
-684 LSKSGTVNILCGSMK
+684 LSKSGSVNIVCGSIK
-699 IAVRKNQLMMPTKV
+699 IAVKKNQLMMPTKL
-713 QRDEFMRTRNG
+713 QLDEFAKTRNG
-724 KAASK
+724 K
-729 AKGRTAAKSG
+729 TAAKSNG
-739 AEDIS
+739 IANKGKAADIS
-744 KVKFNSASSTA
+744 KARFNAAASTKA
-755 SEIMLIGMTTAEAE
+755 ELMLIGMTVAEAE
-769 SSLYR
+769 SALYK

-793 GTGALRACVH
+793 GTGALRSCVQ

-810 RVDSFRAGAQ
+810 RVESYRAGAQ
-820 GEGDAGVTIVKF
+820 GEGDAGVTVIKL

>member
-30 REAVTSK
+30 RDSVTAK
-37 ARTQYGREL
+37 ARTSYGREL
-46 CADMAPCCDAD
+46 CADMAPCCDIE
-57 YVASELSCARQAMD
+57 YVTKELSCTKQAME
-71 HVMRF
+71 HILRF
-76 GMIPLSGMRDLREAL
+76 GMIPLGGMRDLREAL
-91 VYARADGTLTCG
+91 TYAKAGGTLTCG

-111 LRASGEIRKS
+111 LRTSVEIKKS
-121 LTKARS
+121 ISKART
-127 AGSPFIDDTEPDI
+127 AGSPFVDETEPDI
-140 CSYIDKLETCDK
+140 CSYIDGMETCDS
-152 LLEKIEASILGQ
+152 LLEKIDSSILGQ
-164 DEVSDKASRELS
+164 DEVSDRASRDLA

-190 SLLDRVISSHADMLQ
+190 SLLDRVIQNHADMLQ

-243 IEPMSVVDAN
+243 IEPMSVVEAN
-253 NKIAELTFA
+253 NKIAELNFA

-272 SFTNEVVEIGGLIEN
+272 KFSDEVVSIGSIIDN
-287 NTAIASRLD
+287 NMAVASRLD
-296 LIFAKGE
+296 YVFAKGE
-303 YGVENDSFCAELNTE
+303 YGVEINAFCPDLNTE
-318 GRIRLK
+318 GRVSLK
-324 GARHPLIP
+324 GARHPLISK
-332 RDSVVPV
+332 DTVVPV
-339 DISIGEGYDALIVTG
+339 DIKVGDSYDALIVTG

-379 VPAESGSEVCVFD
+379 IPTESGSEVCVFD

-434 ELGSGTDPAEGA
+434 ELGSGTDPTEGA

-485 SCEFDTETLAPTYK
+485 SCEFDTETLAPTYR

-519 ARHILDNAKARMSID
+519 AKNILDNAKARMSTD
-534 ELQYEELLAR
+534 ELLYEELLA
-544 AEVESKRA
+544 K
-552 QTLAEENNRLNVE
+552 AEEDSKKAQSLAAENERLNRE
-565 LKAEK
+565 LKAQMAK
-570 ARLEEENA
+570 LEEENA

-586 ILNDM
+586 ILNDL
-591 RNEQKKLLQEQE
+591 RVEQKKLLQEKEQE
-603 KELGEELRELRR
+603 LTEELRELRK
-615 RSRDMDRAE
+615 RSRDMDKHA
-624 RERELDKLRRKIRAG
+624 REQELDKIRRKLRAG
-639 LDDLEAEDEEAV
+639 IDDLTEDDDDAV
-651 DSVALSGEP
+651 ESVALSGEP
-660 VKEVI
+660 VKVVV

-679 IAESE
+679 IAESD
-684 LSKSGTVNILCGSMK
+684 LSKSGSVNIVCGSMK
-699 IAVRKNQLMMPTKV
+699 IAVKKNQLMMPTKA
-713 QRDEFMRTRNG
+713 QRDEFMRTKNG
-724 KAASK
+724 KAAGKARIISNKNAGDISK
-729 AKGRTAAKSG
+729 AKFSA
-739 AEDIS
+739 
-744 KVKFNSASSTA
+744 ASSTKA
-755 SEIMLIGMTTAEAE
+755 EIMLIGMTTAEAE
-769 SSLYR
+769 SALYK
-774 YLEDCVLAGI
+774 YLEDCSLAGI

-793 GTGALRACVH
+793 GTGALRSCVQ

-810 RVDSFRAGAQ
+810 RVESYRAGAQ
-820 GEGDAGVTIVKF
+820 GEGDAGVTVIKL